1 MRKQLLLMLSLLL
14 YAVGMAAQQPDWG
27 YNPNAYPDE
36 HVIYVGLVDD
46 QGSAVQSFNENTYL
60 GAFID
65 GECRGLA
72 KVSQKSVSDTKTIY
86 YFALRVKGSDTDN
99 GKAISFRLSVP
110 GANTSYI
117 YNDLQPAADAVTY
130 TNKKT
135 TGTLSDLFPLKF
147 IQPLYY
153 AFTQETVSVK
163 VGEQLNL
170 LDYIT
175 FEPANA
181 NIPELNWNMYDESWR
196 ENVNIEGNKL
206 TAIKSTGK
214 YGAVGIFPKLW
225 DMKNTGD
232 HTSINVRVIQPATSI
247 ELRDEYKN
255 GITVNLGDTAALNT
269 VLRSGYTTSPA
280 DCNEELT
287 WKSSDETALLPMIGS
302 DIGKFNPVKAGT
314 YTMTLSGENASVD
327 LKVTVIKPVEY
338 INPVGTVKVIKMY
351 VGENLL
357 DILPSGYKVM
367 PEDAA
372 DRSVRYEVNQSY
384 SDQGVYEDGDGA
396 YKYTDIFGNLYFNE
410 GDEMIA
416 LKSGRVRVTIRSVQN
431 PQASCEYEVIVK
443 DGPTSIT
450 FKQEEMTFLLP
461 IKDTDKSD
469 ISEDIRNNIIMTPS
483 WPKYDENESYDKRS
497 TLLYIQFVKDVT
509 SDTEV
514 ITLDYDFTE
523 DKLSASIVN
532 AGRGSVGVIYLS
544 ERTVA
549 SEEGLKNEEVE
560 IMKKFSVVVMES
572 LKGFN
577 VDNYVEMVSTE
588 TRDFVLTPD
597 PVGAEVDPS
606 RVEVTITPNS
616 YLPEEWKSMVEIVP
630 TDESKLN
637 YTIIPHSVGRATIS
651 VKLDGVEVATSNV
664 LIGQRY
670 MQKAGWKWTSFY
682 AGGVRWNSPEY
693 ELGNVVEEIRS
704 EDALLHNDPEYGYF
718 GDLNSLGTGTC
729 YKIKVKEEEPGL
741 LDLRIMYTGAYEDM
755 QTHRQIVPMWNWLG
769 NPYQYDHDINSVFST
784 EDSNANN
791 FNVGDRIVSK
801 DDGFA
806 EYNGEKWTGTLI
818 TLHAGLGYMYFNAGS
833 ENVDMEYQ
841 RESLMPQGTP
851 VMNAPQ
857 HKQSVWT
864 YNSAPF
870 ADNMTIVADLGNDYS
885 AERFT
890 VGAFVGDECR
900 GEGEMIDGK
909 CFITVHADKGETI
922 SFKLH
927 DAVSGE
933 MRTIN
938 EQMPFA
944 KMAGS
949 LRAPQRLTVGG
960 IVTGITSADIAS
972 SGIAIVD
979 GQITVQG
986 MDVADII
993 VCNASGAVVSTG
1005 ETTVAG
1011 LPSGVYVV
1019 KVKTKDGKTVTKKLV
1034 K

>member
-1 MRKQLLLMLSLLL
+1 
-14 YAVGMAAQQPDWG
+14 MAAQQPDWG

-46 QGSAVQSFNENTYL
+46 QGSAVQSFNDNTYL
-60 GAFID
+60 GAFIE

-72 KVSQKSVSDTKTIY
+72 KVSRYSVSDTQTIY
-86 YFALRVKGSDTDN
+86 YFALRVKGTNTDN
-99 GKAISFRLSVP
+99 GKAISYRLSV
-110 GANTSYI
+110 GGNHSFVF
-117 YNDLQPAADAVTY
+117 NDLKPAANAVTY
-130 TNKKT
+130 TNNGT
-135 TGTLSDLFPLKF
+135 TGKLSALYQLTF
-147 IQPLYY
+147 IRPGYYSIVQP
-153 AFTQETVSVK
+153 EVRVK
-163 VGEQLNL
+163 VGAEFNL

-181 NIPELNWNMYDESWR
+181 NIPEMNWTMGQGEK
-196 ENVNIEGNKL
+196 ENEYASIKGNTFKAL
-206 TAIKSTGK
+206 KSTGK
-214 YGAVGIFPKLW
+214 YGSVSVSPNLW
-225 DMKNTGD
+225 GMKPTGQY
-232 HTSINVRVIQPATSI
+232 TKVSVRVIQPATSI

-269 VLRSGYTTSPA
+269 VLRSGYTTAPA

-287 WKSSDETALLPMIGS
+287 WKSSDETAILPMIGS
-302 DIGKFNPVKAGT
+302 DIGKFNPVKTGT
-314 YTMTLSGENASVD
+314 YTMTLSGETASVD

-338 INPVGTVKVIKMY
+338 INPVGYVKEIKMY
-351 VGENLL
+351 IGDNLL

-367 PEDAA
+367 PEDAT
-372 DRSVRYEVNQSY
+372 DRSVRYEVLPSYNQ
-384 SDQGVYEDGDGA
+384 DQEFKYNEILEDNGSEG
-396 YKYTDIFGNLYFNE
+396 IFARKPGRAR
-410 GDEMIA
+410 IA
-416 LKSGRVRVTIRSVQN
+416 IISNQN
-431 PQASCEYEVIVK
+431 PQASCTYEVIVK
-443 DGPTSIT
+443 DGPTNIT
-450 FKQEEMTFLLP
+450 FKQDEMTFLMP
-461 IKDTDKSD
+461 IKDTDKWD

-483 WPKYDENESYDKRS
+483 WPKYEEYESYDIAQSNLDISSLTDAVK
-497 TLLYIQFVKDVT
+497 LY
-509 SDTEV
+509 
-514 ITLDYDFTE
+514 YDFKK
-523 DKLSASIVN
+523 DSLSASVVK
-532 AGRGSVGVIYLS
+532 VGEGWIDISYSS
-544 ERTVA
+544 EHTIA
-549 SEEGLKNEEVE
+549 TEEGLRNDEYE
-560 IMKKFSVVVMES
+560 ISNHFHVTIMES
-572 LKGFN
+572 LKGFK
-577 VDNYVEMVSTE
+577 VDGYVEMVSTE

-606 RVEVTITPNS
+606 RVEVTITPDS
-616 YLPEEWKSMVEIVP
+616 YVSEEWKSIVEIVP
-630 TDESKLN
+630 TDENKLN
-637 YTIIPHSVGRATIS
+637 YTIRPHSVGRAIIS
-651 VKLDGVEVATSNV
+651 VKLDGVEVASSNV

-670 MQKAGWKWTSFY
+670 MQKAGWKWASLY
-682 AGGVRWNSPEY
+682 GGDVSWNSPEY

-718 GDLNSLGTGTC
+718 GDIYSLETGTC

-755 QTHRQIVPMWNWLG
+755 RTHRQIVPMWNWLG

-784 EDSNANN
+784 EDAYANK

-801 DDGFA
+801 DNGFA
-806 EYNGEKWTGTLI
+806 EYNGEKWTGTLT
-818 TLHAGLGYMYFNAGS
+818 TLHAGLGYMYFNAAS
-833 ENVDMEYQ
+833 DTIDMEYLH
-841 RESLMPQGTP
+841 EGSMPQGTP

-960 IVTGITSADIAS
+960 IVTGITAADIAS
-972 SGIAIVD
+972 SGIAVVD

-986 MDVADII
+986 MDVADVI

-1005 ETTVAG
+1005 ETTVTG

>member
-1 MRKQLLLMLSLLL
+1 MLSLLL

-36 HVIYVGLVDD
+36 HVIFVGLVDD
-46 QGSAVQSFNENTYL
+46 QGNAVQSFNDNTYL

-72 KVSQKSVSDTKTIY
+72 KVSRYSVSDTQTIY
-86 YFALRVKGSDTDN
+86 YFALRVKGTNTDN
-99 GKAISFRLSVP
+99 GKAISYRLSV
-110 GANTSYI
+110 GGNQSFVF
-117 YNDLQPAADAVTY
+117 NDLKPAANAVTY
-130 TNKKT
+130 TNNGT
-135 TGTLSDLFPLKF
+135 TGKLSALYQLTF
-147 IQPLYY
+147 IRPGYYSIVQP
-153 AFTQETVSVK
+153 EVSVK
-163 VGEQLNL
+163 VGAEFNL
-170 LDYIT
+170 LDHIT

-181 NIPELNWNMYDESWR
+181 NIPEMNWTMGQGEK
-196 ENVNIEGNKL
+196 ENEYASIKGNTFKAL
-206 TAIKSTGK
+206 KSTGK
-214 YGAVGIFPKLW
+214 YSWVSVSPNLLGMKPTGQYTAV
-225 DMKNTGD
+225 
-232 HTSINVRVIQPATSI
+232 SVRVIQPATSI

-269 VLRSGYTTSPA
+269 VLRSGYTTAPA

-287 WKSSDETALLPMIGS
+287 WKSSDETAILPMIGN
-302 DIGKFNPVKAGT
+302 DIGKFNPVKTGT

-338 INPVGTVKVIKMY
+338 INPVGRVKEIKMY
-351 VGENLL
+351 IGDNLL

-367 PEDAA
+367 PEDAT
-372 DRSVRYEVNQSY
+372 DRSVRYEVLPSYNQ
-384 SDQGVYEDGDGA
+384 DQEFKYNEILEDNGSEG
-396 YKYTDIFGNLYFNE
+396 IFARKPGRAR
-410 GDEMIA
+410 IA
-416 LKSGRVRVTIRSVQN
+416 IISNQN
-431 PQASCEYEVIVK
+431 PQASCTYEVIVK
-443 DGPTSIT
+443 DGPTNIT
-450 FKQEEMTFLLP
+450 FKQDEMTFLMP
-461 IKDTDKSD
+461 IKDTDKWD

-483 WPKYDENESYDKRS
+483 WPKYEEYESYDIAQS
-497 TLLYIQFVKDVT
+497 NLDISSLTDAVKL
-509 SDTEV
+509 S
-514 ITLDYDFTE
+514 YDFKK
-523 DKLSASIVN
+523 DSLSASVVK
-532 AGRGSVGVIYLS
+532 VGEGWIDISYSS
-544 ERTVA
+544 ERTIA
-549 SEEGLKNEEVE
+549 TEEGLQNDEYYISNHFHVT
-560 IMKKFSVVVMES
+560 ILES
-572 LKGFN
+572 LKGFK
-577 VDNYVEMVSTE
+577 VDGYVEMVSTE

-606 RVEVTITPNS
+606 RVEVTITPDTYVS
-616 YLPEEWKSMVEIVP
+616 EEWKSMVEIVP
-630 TDESKLN
+630 TDETMLN
-637 YTIIPHSVGRATIS
+637 YTIKPHSVGRATIS
-651 VKLDGVEVATSNV
+651 VKLDGVEVATSHV
-664 LIGQRY
+664 GIGQRY
-670 MQKAGWKWTSFY
+670 MQKAGWKWASLY
-682 AGGVRWNSPEY
+682 GGDVSWNSPEY

-718 GDLNSLGTGTC
+718 GDINRLESGTC

-755 QTHRQIVPMWNWLG
+755 RTHRQIVPMWNWLG

-784 EDSNANN
+784 EDTYANN

-801 DDGFA
+801 DNGFA
-806 EYNGEKWTGTLI
+806 EYNGEKWTGTLT

-833 ENVDMEYQ
+833 ENVDMEYL
-841 RESLMPQGTP
+841 REGSMPQGTP

-960 IVTGITSADIAS
+960 IVTGITAADIAS

-986 MDVADII
+986 MDVADVI

-1005 ETTVAG
+1005 ETTVTG

>member
-46 QGSAVQSFNENTYL
+46 KGSAVQSFNANTYL

-65 GECRGLA
+65 GECRGIA
-72 KVSQKSVSDTKTIY
+72 EVSQKSVSDTKTIY

-99 GKAISFRLSVP
+99 GKAISFRLSIP
-110 GANTSYI
+110 GTNMSYI
-117 YNDLQPAADAVTY
+117 YNDLKPAANAVTY

-135 TGTLSDLFPLKF
+135 TGTLSALYPLTF
-147 IQPLYY
+147 IQSWVCGY
-153 AFTQETVSVK
+153 TQTFVRVK
-163 VGEQLNL
+163 VGEEINL
-170 LDYIT
+170 LDYLKFT
-175 FEPANA
+175 PENA
-181 NIPELNWNMYDESWR
+181 NIPELIWGINRNHR
-196 ENVNIEGNKL
+196 EYVTITGNTLKAL
-206 TAIKSTGK
+206 KSTK
-214 YGAVGIFPKLW
+214 FVGAATVSAKLK
-225 DMKNTGD
+225 DFTFSSENQSLK
-232 HTSINVRVIQPATSI
+232 IAVFQPATSI
-247 ELRDEYKN
+247 ELLDEYKN
-255 GITVNLGDTAALNT
+255 GITVNLGDTSVLNT
-269 VLRSGYTTSPA
+269 VLHKCFNILPE
-280 DCNEELT
+280 DCNEKMW
-287 WKSSDETALLPMIGS
+287 WKSNDETAIRPMEGN
-302 DIGKFNPVKAGT
+302 DIGKFEPVKTGT
-314 YTMTLSGENASVD
+314 YTMTLGGEKASVD

-338 INPVGTVKVIKMY
+338 IEMVGSVKTIKMF

-357 DILPSGYKVM
+357 NILPSGYKVM
-367 PEDAA
+367 PEDAT
-372 DRSVRYEVNQSY
+372 DRSVHYEVNQSF

-396 YKYTDIFGNLYFNE
+396 YKYTDIFGDLYFNE

-416 LKSGRVRVTIRSVQN
+416 LKPGRVRVTINSTQN
-431 PQASCEYEVIVK
+431 SRAYCEYEVIVK
-443 DGPTSIT
+443 RGPTNIT
-450 FKQEEMTFLLP
+450 FKQEEMTFLMP
-461 IKDTDKSD
+461 RKDTDKWD

-483 WPKYDENESYDKRS
+483 WPKYEEYEEYDIAESDLDILSYTKAVN
-497 TLLYIQFVKDVT
+497 LYYNFEKD
-509 SDTEV
+509 S
-514 ITLDYDFTE
+514 
-523 DKLSASIVN
+523 LSASIDSIGG
-532 AGRGSVGVIYLS
+532 GRINVSYSS
-544 ERTVA
+544 ERTIA
-549 SEEGLKNEEVE
+549 TEEGLQNDEYR
-560 IMKKFSVVVMES
+560 ISNHFNITILES
-572 LKGFN
+572 LKGFK
-577 VDNYVEMVSTE
+577 VDEYVEMVSTE

-597 PVGAEVDPS
+597 PVDAEVDPS
-606 RVEVTITPNS
+606 RVEVTIVDAS
-616 YLPEEWKSMVEIVP
+616 VPEMWKSIVEIVP
-630 TDESKLN
+630 TDETMLN
-637 YTIIPHSVGRATIS
+637 YTIKPHSVGRATIS
-651 VKLDGVEVATSNV
+651 VKLDGVEVATSYV
-664 LIGQRY
+664 GIGQRY
-670 MQKAGWKWTSFY
+670 IQKAGWKWTSLY
-682 AGGVRWNSPEY
+682 SGGVSWNSPEY
-693 ELGNVVEEIRS
+693 ELGDVVEEIRS

-718 GDLNSLGTGTC
+718 GDLNRLESGTC

-741 LDLRIMYTGAYEDM
+741 LNLRIYPGGYEDM
-755 QTHRQIVPMWNWLG
+755 RPYRQIVPMWNWLG

-784 EDSNANN
+784 EDANANK

-801 DDGFA
+801 DNGFA
-806 EYNGEKWTGTLI
+806 EYNGEKWTGTLT
-818 TLHAGLGYMYFNAGS
+818 TLHAGLGYMYFNAAS
-833 ENVDMEYQ
+833 DTINMELKY
-841 RESLMPQGTP
+841 EWNMPQGTP

-960 IVTGITSADIAS
+960 IVTGITAADIAS
-972 SGIAIVD
+972 SGIAVVD

-986 MDVADII
+986 MDVADVI

-1005 ETTVAG
+1005 ETTVTG

>member
-1 MRKQLLLMLSLLL
+1 
-14 YAVGMAAQQPDWG
+14 MAAQQPDWG

-46 QGSAVQSFNENTYL
+46 QGSAVQSFNDNTYL
-60 GAFID
+60 GAFIE

-72 KVSQKSVSDTKTIY
+72 KVSRYSVSDTQTIY
-86 YFALRVKGSDTDN
+86 YFALRVKGTNTDN
-99 GKAISFRLSVP
+99 GKAISYRLSV
-110 GANTSYI
+110 GGNHSFVF
-117 YNDLQPAADAVTY
+117 NDLKPAANAVTY
-130 TNKKT
+130 TNNGT
-135 TGTLSDLFPLKF
+135 TGKLSALYQLTF
-147 IQPLYY
+147 IRPGYYSIVQP
-153 AFTQETVSVK
+153 EVIVK
-163 VGEQLNL
+163 VGAEFNL

-181 NIPELNWNMYDESWR
+181 NIPEMNWTMGQGEK
-196 ENVNIEGNKL
+196 ENEYASIKGNTFKAL
-206 TAIKSTGK
+206 KSTGK
-214 YGAVGIFPKLW
+214 YGSVSVSPNLW
-225 DMKNTGD
+225 GMKPTGQY
-232 HTSINVRVIQPATSI
+232 TKVSVRVIQPATSI

-269 VLRSGYTTSPA
+269 VLRSGYTTTPA

-287 WKSSDETALLPMIGS
+287 WKSNDETAIRPMTSES
-302 DIGKFNPVKAGT
+302 DLGKFEPVKTGT

-338 INPVGTVKVIKMY
+338 INPVGYVKEIKMY
-351 VGENLL
+351 IGDNLL
-357 DILPSGYKVM
+357 DILPAGYKVM
-367 PEDAA
+367 PEDAT
-372 DRSVRYEVNQSY
+372 DRSVRYEVLPIYNQ
-384 SDQGVYEDGDGA
+384 DQEFKYNEILEDNGSEG
-396 YKYTDIFGNLYFNE
+396 IFARKPGRAR
-410 GDEMIA
+410 IA
-416 LKSGRVRVTIRSVQN
+416 IISNQN
-431 PQASCEYEVIVK
+431 PQASCTYEVIVK
-443 DGPTSIT
+443 DGPTNIT
-450 FKQEEMTFLLP
+450 FKQDEMTFLMP
-461 IKDTDKSD
+461 IKDTDKWD

-483 WPKYDENESYDKRS
+483 WPKYEEYESYDIAQSNLDISSLTDAVK
-497 TLLYIQFVKDVT
+497 LY
-509 SDTEV
+509 
-514 ITLDYDFTE
+514 YDFKK
-523 DKLSASIVN
+523 DSLSASVVK
-532 AGRGSVGVIYLS
+532 VGEGWIDISYSS
-544 ERTVA
+544 ERTIA
-549 SEEGLKNEEVE
+549 TEEGLRNDEYE
-560 IMKKFSVVVMES
+560 ISNHFHVTIMES

-577 VDNYVEMVSTE
+577 VDGYVEMVSTE

-606 RVEVTITPNS
+606 RVEVTITPDS
-616 YLPEEWKSMVEIVP
+616 YVSEEWKSMVEIVP
-630 TDESKLN
+630 TDETMLN
-637 YTIIPHSVGRATIS
+637 YTIRPHSVGRAIIS
-651 VKLDGVEVATSNV
+651 VKLDGVEVATSHV
-664 LIGQRY
+664 GIGQRY
-670 MQKAGWKWTSFY
+670 MQKAGWKWASLY
-682 AGGVRWNSPEY
+682 GGGVRWNSPEY

-718 GDLNSLGTGTC
+718 GDIYSLETGTC

-755 QTHRQIVPMWNWLG
+755 RTHRKIVPMWNWLG

-784 EDSNANN
+784 EDTYANN

-801 DDGFA
+801 DNGFA
-806 EYNGEKWTGTLI
+806 EYNGEKWTGTLT
-818 TLHAGLGYMYFNAGS
+818 TLHAGLGYMYFNAAS
-833 ENVDMEYQ
+833 DTIDMEYL
-841 RESLMPQGTP
+841 REGSMPQGTP

-960 IVTGITSADIAS
+960 IVTGITAADIAS
-972 SGIAIVD
+972 SGIAVVD

-986 MDVADII
+986 MDVADVI

>member
-1 MRKQLLLMLSLLL
+1 
-14 YAVGMAAQQPDWG
+14 MAAQQPDWG

-36 HVIYVGLVDD
+36 HVIYVGLTE
-46 QGSAVQSFNENTYL
+46 GSLDNCGQKELPENTYL

-72 KVSQKSVSDTKTIY
+72 KVQKKSLSVALTIN
-86 YFALRVKGSDTDN
+86 YFPLRVKGDTNDE
-99 GKAISFRLSVP
+99 GKAISFRLLYP
-110 GANTSYI
+110 GGQLSYV
-117 YNDLQPAADAVTY
+117 YDLQPAADAVTY

-135 TGTLSDLFPLKF
+135 TGTLSALFPLKF

-153 AFTQETVSVK
+153 SFTQETVSVK
-163 VGEQLNL
+163 VGEQINL

-181 NIPELNWNMYDESWR
+181 NIPELNWNMYEES

-214 YGAVGIFPKLW
+214 YGSVGVFPKLW
-225 DMKNTGD
+225 DMKNTGQYSD
-232 HTSINVRVIQPATSI
+232 INIRVIQPATSI

-269 VLRSGYTTSPA
+269 VLRSGYTTAPA

-287 WKSSDETALLPMIGS
+287 WKSSDETAILPMEGN
-302 DIGKFNPVKAGT
+302 DIGKFNPVKTGT

-338 INPVGTVKVIKMY
+338 INPVGRVKEIKMY
-351 VGENLL
+351 IGNNLL

-367 PEDAA
+367 PEDAT
-372 DRSVRYEVNQSY
+372 DRSVRYEVLPSYNQ
-384 SDQGVYEDGDGA
+384 DQEFKYNEILEDNGSEG
-396 YKYTDIFGNLYFNE
+396 IFARKPGRAR
-410 GDEMIA
+410 IA
-416 LKSGRVRVTIRSVQN
+416 IISNQN
-431 PQASCEYEVIVK
+431 PQATCTYEVIVK
-443 DGPTSIT
+443 DGPTNIT
-450 FKQEEMTFLLP
+450 FKQEEMTFLMP
-461 IKDTDKSD
+461 IKDTDKWD

-483 WPKYDENESYDKRS
+483 WPKYEEYESYDIAQSNLDISSLTDAVK
-497 TLLYIQFVKDVT
+497 LY
-509 SDTEV
+509 
-514 ITLDYDFTE
+514 YDFKK
-523 DKLSASIVN
+523 DSLSASVVK
-532 AGRGSVGVIYLS
+532 VGEGWIDISYSS
-544 ERTVA
+544 ERTIA
-549 SEEGLKNEEVE
+549 TEEGLRNDEYE
-560 IMKKFSVVVMES
+560 ISNHFHVTIMES
-572 LKGFN
+572 LKGFK
-577 VDNYVEMVSTE
+577 VDEYVEMVSTE

-606 RVEVTITPNS
+606 RVEVTITPDS
-616 YLPEEWKSMVEIVP
+616 YVPEEWKSIVEIVP
-630 TDESKLN
+630 TDDTMLN
-637 YTIIPHSVGRATIS
+637 YTILPHGVGRATIS
-651 VKLDGVEVATSNV
+651 VKLDGVEVASSNV

-670 MQKAGWKWTSFY
+670 MQKAGWKWASLY
-682 AGGVRWNSPEY
+682 SGDVSWNSPEY

-718 GDLNSLGTGTC
+718 GDINRLESGTC

-755 QTHRQIVPMWNWLG
+755 RTHRQIVPMWNWLG

-784 EDSNANN
+784 EDAYANN

-801 DDGFA
+801 DNGFA
-806 EYNGEKWTGTLI
+806 EYNGEKWTGTLT

-960 IVTGITSADIAS
+960 IVTGITAADIAS

-986 MDVADII
+986 MDVADVI

-1005 ETTVAG
+1005 ETTVTG

>member
-1 MRKQLLLMLSLLL
+1 MLSLLL

-46 QGSAVQSFNENTYL
+46 QGSAVQSFNDNTYL
-60 GAFID
+60 GAFIE

-72 KVSQKSVSDTKTIY
+72 KVSRYSVSDTQTIY
-86 YFALRVKGSDTDN
+86 YFALRVKGTNTDN
-99 GKAISFRLSVP
+99 GKAISYRLSV
-110 GANTSYI
+110 GGNHSFVF
-117 YNDLQPAADAVTY
+117 NDLKPAANAVTY
-130 TNKKT
+130 TNNGT
-135 TGTLSDLFPLKF
+135 TGKLSALYQLTF
-147 IQPLYY
+147 IRPGYYSIVQP
-153 AFTQETVSVK
+153 EVSVK
-163 VGEQLNL
+163 VGAEFNL
-170 LDYIT
+170 LDHIT

-181 NIPELNWNMYDESWR
+181 NIPEMNWTMGQGEK
-196 ENVNIEGNKL
+196 ENEYASIKGNTFKAL
-206 TAIKSTGK
+206 KSTGK
-214 YGAVGIFPKLW
+214 YGSVSVSPNLW
-225 DMKNTGD
+225 GMKPTGQYREVR
-232 HTSINVRVIQPATSI
+232 VRVIQSATSI

-287 WKSSDETALLPMIGS
+287 WKSNDETAILPMIGS
-302 DIGKFNPVKAGT
+302 DIGKFNPVKPGT

-327 LKVTVIKPVEY
+327 LKVTVVKPVES
-338 INPVGTVKVIKMY
+338 IIPVGSVKTIKMF

-357 DILPSGYKVM
+357 NILPAGYKVM
-367 PEDAA
+367 PEDAS
-372 DRSVRYEVNQSY
+372 DRSVGYEVNQSF

-396 YKYTDIFGNLYFNE
+396 YKYTDIFGDIHFNE
-410 GDEMIA
+410 GAEMVA
-416 LKSGRVRVTIRSVQN
+416 LKPGRVRVVIRSVQN
-431 PQASCEYEVIVK
+431 PQMGCEYEVIVK
-443 DGPTSIT
+443 RGPTSIT
-450 FKQEEMTFLLP
+450 SKQDEMTFMMP
-461 IKDTDKSD
+461 RKDTDKWD
-469 ISEDIRNNIIMTPS
+469 ISEDIRNNIIMNPS
-483 WPKYDENESYDKRS
+483 WPKYEENEEYDVYNTDLQISSPDKAIKLNYTFS
-497 TLLYIQFVKDVT
+497 T
-509 SDTEV
+509 
-514 ITLDYDFTE
+514 
-523 DKLSASIVN
+523 DKLEASIVEAGN
-532 AGRGSVGVIYLS
+532 ATIDISYTT
-544 ERTVA
+544 EHTVA
-549 SEEGLKNEEVE
+549 TEEGLKNDHLLLEKHFLVT
-560 IMKKFSVVVMES
+560 ILES
-572 LKGFN
+572 LKGFK
-577 VDNYVEMVSTE
+577 VEEYVSMASTE

-597 PVGAEVDPS
+597 PADAEVDPS
-606 RVEVTITPNS
+606 RVEVTIKDANV
-616 YLPEEWKSMVEIVP
+616 PEMWKSIVEIVP
-630 TDESKLN
+630 TDETMLN
-637 YTIIPHSVGRATIS
+637 YTIKPHSVGTATIS
-651 VKLDGVEVATSNV
+651 VKLDGEEVATSFV
-664 LIGQRY
+664 SIGQRY

-682 AGGVRWNSPEY
+682 GGRVGWNSPEI

-718 GDLNSLGTGTC
+718 GDLNSLDTGTC

-755 QTHRQIVPMWNWLG
+755 RTYRQIVPMWNWLG
-769 NPYQYDHDINSVFST
+769 NPYQYDHDINSVFVK
-784 EDSNANN
+784 EENRNV

-806 EYNGEKWTGTLI
+806 EYNGEKWTGTLT
-818 TLHAGLGYMYFNAGS
+818 TLRAGLGYMYFNAGS
-833 ENVDMEYQ
+833 ENVDMELEHEYY
-841 RESLMPQGTP
+841 MPQGTP
-851 VMNAPQ
+851 VMNVPQ

-960 IVTGITSADIAS
+960 IVTGITAADIAS
-972 SGIAIVD
+972 SGIAVVD

-986 MDVADII
+986 MDVADVI

-1005 ETTVAG
+1005 ETTVTG

>member
-1 MRKQLLLMLSLLL
+1 MLSLLL

-46 QGSAVQSFNENTYL
+46 QGSAVQSFNDNTYL

-72 KVSQKSVSDTKTIY
+72 KVSRYSVSDTQTIY
-86 YFALRVKGSDTDN
+86 YFALRVKGTNTDN
-99 GKAISFRLSVP
+99 GKAISYRLSV
-110 GANTSYI
+110 GGNHSFVF
-117 YNDLQPAADAVTY
+117 NDLKPAANAVTY
-130 TNKKT
+130 TNNGT
-135 TGTLSDLFPLKF
+135 TGKLSALYQLTF
-147 IQPLYY
+147 IRPGYYSIVQP
-153 AFTQETVSVK
+153 EVRVK
-163 VGEQLNL
+163 VGAEFNL

-181 NIPELNWNMYDESWR
+181 NIPEMNWTMGQGEK
-196 ENVNIEGNKL
+196 ENEYASIKGNTFKAL
-206 TAIKSTGK
+206 KSTGK
-214 YGAVGIFPKLW
+214 YGSVSVSPNLW
-225 DMKNTGD
+225 GMKPTGQY
-232 HTSINVRVIQPATSI
+232 TKVSVRVIQPATSI

-269 VLRSGYTTSPA
+269 VLRSGYTTAPA

-287 WKSSDETALLPMIGS
+287 WKSSDETAIRPMTSES
-302 DIGKFNPVKAGT
+302 DLGKFEPVKTGT

-338 INPVGTVKVIKMY
+338 IEMVGSVKTIKMF

-357 DILPSGYKVM
+357 NILPAGYKVM
-367 PEDAA
+367 PEDAT
-372 DRSVRYEVNQSY
+372 DRSVHYEVNQSF

-396 YKYTDIFGNLYFNE
+396 YKYTDIFGDLYFNE

-416 LKSGRVRVTIRSVQN
+416 LKPGRVRVTINSTQN
-431 PQASCEYEVIVK
+431 SRAYCEYEVIVK
-443 DGPTSIT
+443 RGPTNIT
-450 FKQEEMTFLLP
+450 FKQEEMTFLMP
-461 IKDTDKSD
+461 RKDTDKWD

-483 WPKYDENESYDKRS
+483 WPKYDEYEEYDIAQSDLDIRSYTKAVK
-497 TLLYIQFVKDVT
+497 LYYNF
-509 SDTEV
+509 E
-514 ITLDYDFTE
+514 E
-523 DKLSASIVN
+523 DSLSASIDSIGQ
-532 AGRGSVGVIYLS
+532 GRIDVSYSS
-544 ERTVA
+544 ERTIA
-549 SEEGLKNEEVE
+549 TEEGLQNDEYR
-560 IMKKFSVVVMES
+560 ISNHFNITILES

-577 VDNYVEMVSTE
+577 VDGYVEMVSTE

-597 PVGAEVDPS
+597 PVDAEVDPS
-606 RVEVTITPNS
+606 RVEVTITPDS
-616 YLPEEWKSMVEIVP
+616 YVSEEWKSIVEIVP
-630 TDESKLN
+630 TDETMLN
-637 YTIIPHSVGRATIS
+637 YTIRPHSVGRATIS
-651 VKLDGVEVATSNV
+651 VKLDGVEVASSYV
-664 LIGQRY
+664 DIGQRY
-670 MQKAGWKWTSFY
+670 MQKAGWKWASLY
-682 AGGVRWNSPEY
+682 GGGVRWNSPEY

-718 GDLNSLGTGTC
+718 GDIYSLETGTC

-741 LDLRIMYTGAYEDM
+741 LNLRIYPGGYEDM
-755 QTHRQIVPMWNWLG
+755 RPYRQIVPMWNWLG

-784 EDSNANN
+784 EDANANK

-801 DDGFA
+801 DNGFA
-806 EYNGEKWTGTLI
+806 EYNGEKWTGTLT
-818 TLHAGLGYMYFNAGS
+818 TLHAGLGYMYFNAAS
-833 ENVDMEYQ
+833 DTINMELKY
-841 RESLMPQGTP
+841 EWNMPQGTP

-960 IVTGITSADIAS
+960 IVTGITAADIAS
-972 SGIAIVD
+972 SGIAVVD

-986 MDVADII
+986 MDVADVI

-1005 ETTVAG
+1005 ETTVTG

>member
-1 MRKQLLLMLSLLL
+1 
-14 YAVGMAAQQPDWG
+14 MAAQQPDWG

-46 QGSAVQSFNENTYL
+46 QGSAVQSFNDNTYL

-72 KVSQKSVSDTKTIY
+72 KVSRYSVSDTQTIY
-86 YFALRVKGSDTDN
+86 YFALRVKGTNTDN
-99 GKAISFRLSVP
+99 GKAISYRLSV
-110 GANTSYI
+110 GGNHSFVF
-117 YNDLQPAADAVTY
+117 NDLKPAANAVTY
-130 TNKKT
+130 TNNGT
-135 TGTLSDLFPLKF
+135 TGKLSALYQLTF
-147 IQPLYY
+147 IRPGYYSIVQP
-153 AFTQETVSVK
+153 EVRVK
-163 VGEQLNL
+163 VGAEFNL

-181 NIPELNWNMYDESWR
+181 NIPEMNWTMGQGEK
-196 ENVNIEGNKL
+196 ENEYASIKGNTFKAL
-206 TAIKSTGK
+206 KSTGK
-214 YGAVGIFPKLW
+214 YGSVSVSPNLW
-225 DMKNTGD
+225 GMKPTGQY
-232 HTSINVRVIQPATSI
+232 TKVSVRVIQPATSI

-269 VLRSGYTTSPA
+269 VLRSGYTTAPA

-287 WKSSDETALLPMIGS
+287 WKSSDETAIRPMTSES
-302 DIGKFNPVKAGT
+302 DLGKFEPVKTGT

-338 INPVGTVKVIKMY
+338 IEMVGSVKTIKMF

-357 DILPSGYKVM
+357 NILPAGYKVM
-367 PEDAA
+367 PEDAT
-372 DRSVRYEVNQSY
+372 DRSVKYEVNQSF
-384 SDQGVYEDGDGA
+384 SDQGVYKDGDGA
-396 YKYTDIFGNLYFNE
+396 YKYTDIFGDLYFNE

-416 LKSGRVRVTIRSVQN
+416 LKPGRVRVTIRSVQN

-443 DGPTSIT
+443 RGPTNIT
-450 FKQEEMTFLLP
+450 FKQEEMTFLMP
-461 IKDTDKSD
+461 RKDTDKWD

-483 WPKYDENESYDKRS
+483 WPKYEEYEEYDIAQSDLDIRSYTKAVK
-497 TLLYIQFVKDVT
+497 LYYNF
-509 SDTEV
+509 E
-514 ITLDYDFTE
+514 E
-523 DKLSASIVN
+523 DSLSALIDSIGQGWIDV
-532 AGRGSVGVIYLS
+532 SYSS
-544 ERTVA
+544 ERTIA
-549 SEEGLKNEEVE
+549 TEEGLQNDEYR
-560 IMKKFSVVVMES
+560 ISNHFNITILES
-572 LKGFN
+572 LKGFK
-577 VDNYVEMVSTE
+577 VDGYVEMVSTE

-597 PVGAEVDPS
+597 PVDAEVDPS
-606 RVEVTITPNS
+606 RVEVTITSDS
-616 YLPEEWKSMVEIVP
+616 YVPEEWKSIVEIVP
-630 TDESKLN
+630 TDETMLN
-637 YTIIPHSVGRATIS
+637 YTIRPHSVGRATIS
-651 VKLDGVEVATSNV
+651 VKLDGVEVATSHV
-664 LIGQRY
+664 GIGQRY
-670 MQKAGWKWTSFY
+670 MQKAGWKWASLY
-682 AGGVRWNSPEY
+682 GGSVRWNSPEY

-718 GDLNSLGTGTC
+718 GDLNWLDTGEC

-784 EDSNANN
+784 EDTYANK

-806 EYNGEKWTGTLI
+806 EYNGEKWTGTLT
-818 TLHAGLGYMYFNAGS
+818 TLHAGLGYMYFNAGT

-960 IVTGITSADIAS
+960 IVTGITAADIAS
-972 SGIAIVD
+972 SGIAVVD
-979 GQITVQG
+979 GQITVHG
-986 MDVADII
+986 MDVADVI

-1005 ETTVAG
+1005 ETTITG

>member
-1 MRKQLLLMLSLLL
+1 
-14 YAVGMAAQQPDWG
+14 MAAQQPDWG

-36 HVIYVGLVDD
+36 HVIFVGLVDD
-46 QGSAVQSFNENTYL
+46 KGSAVQSFNDNTYL
-60 GAFID
+60 GAFIE

-72 KVSQKSVSDTKTIY
+72 KVSRYSVSDTQTIY
-86 YFALRVKGSDTDN
+86 YFALRVKGTNTDN
-99 GKAISFRLSVP
+99 GKAISYRLSIGGNQSFVF
-110 GANTSYI
+110 
-117 YNDLQPAADAVTY
+117 NDLKPAANAVTY
-130 TNKKT
+130 TNNGT
-135 TGTLSDLFPLKF
+135 TGKLSALYQLTF
-147 IQPLYY
+147 IRPGYYSIVQP
-153 AFTQETVSVK
+153 EVSVK
-163 VGEQLNL
+163 VGAEFNL
-170 LDYIT
+170 LDHIT

-181 NIPELNWNMYDESWR
+181 NIPEMNWTMGQGEK
-196 ENVNIEGNKL
+196 ENEYASIKGTFKAL
-206 TAIKSTGK
+206 KSTGK
-214 YGAVGIFPKLW
+214 YSWVNVSPNLW
-225 DMKNTGD
+225 GMKPTGQY
-232 HTSINVRVIQPATSI
+232 TEVSVRVIQPATSI

-255 GITVNLGDTAALNT
+255 GITVNLGDTATLNT
-269 VLRSGYTTSPA
+269 VLRSGYTTAPA

-287 WKSSDETALLPMIGS
+287 WKSSDETAIRPMEGN
-302 DIGKFNPVKAGT
+302 DIGKFNPVKTGT

-338 INPVGTVKVIKMY
+338 INPVGRVKEIKMY
-351 VGENLL
+351 IGNNLL

-367 PEDAA
+367 PEDAT
-372 DRSVRYEVNQSY
+372 DRSVRYEVLPSYNQ
-384 SDQGVYEDGDGA
+384 DQEFKYNEILEDNGSEG
-396 YKYTDIFGNLYFNE
+396 IFARKPGRAR
-410 GDEMIA
+410 IA
-416 LKSGRVRVTIRSVQN
+416 IISNQN
-431 PQASCEYEVIVK
+431 PQATCTYEVIVK
-443 DGPTSIT
+443 DGPTNIT
-450 FKQEEMTFLLP
+450 FKQEEMTFLMP
-461 IKDTDKSD
+461 IKDTDKWD

-483 WPKYDENESYDKRS
+483 WPKYEEYESYDIAQSNLDISSLTDAVK
-497 TLLYIQFVKDVT
+497 LY
-509 SDTEV
+509 
-514 ITLDYDFTE
+514 YDFKK
-523 DKLSASIVN
+523 DSLSASVVK
-532 AGRGSVGVIYLS
+532 VGEGWIDISYSS
-544 ERTVA
+544 ERTIA
-549 SEEGLKNEEVE
+549 TEEGLRNDEYE
-560 IMKKFSVVVMES
+560 ISNHFHVTIMES
-572 LKGFN
+572 LKGFK
-577 VDNYVEMVSTE
+577 VDEYVEMVSTE

-606 RVEVTITPNS
+606 RVEVTITPDS
-616 YLPEEWKSMVEIVP
+616 YVPEEWKSIVEIVP
-630 TDESKLN
+630 TDDTMLN
-637 YTIIPHSVGRATIS
+637 YTILPHGVGRATIS
-651 VKLDGVEVATSNV
+651 VKLDGVEVASSNV

-670 MQKAGWKWTSFY
+670 MQKAGWKWASLY
-682 AGGVRWNSPEY
+682 SGDVSWNSPEY

-718 GDLNSLGTGTC
+718 GDINRLESGTC

-755 QTHRQIVPMWNWLG
+755 RTHRQIVPMWNWLG

-784 EDSNANN
+784 EDAYANN

-801 DDGFA
+801 DNGFA
-806 EYNGEKWTGTLI
+806 EYNGEKWTGTLT

-960 IVTGITSADIAS
+960 IVTGITAADIAS

-986 MDVADII
+986 MDVADVI

-1005 ETTVAG
+1005 ETTVTG

>member
-1 MRKQLLLMLSLLL
+1 MLSLLL

-36 HVIYVGLVDD
+36 HVIYVGLTE
-46 QGSAVQSFNENTYL
+46 GSLDNCGQKELPENTYL

-72 KVSQKSVSDTKTIY
+72 KVQKKSLSVALTIN
-86 YFALRVKGSDTDN
+86 YFPLRVKGDTNDE
-99 GKAISFRLSVP
+99 GKAISFRLLYP
-110 GANTSYI
+110 GGQLSYV
-117 YNDLQPAADAVTY
+117 YDLQPAADAVTY

-153 AFTQETVSVK
+153 GFTQETVSVK
-163 VGEQLNL
+163 VGEQINL

-181 NIPELNWNMYDESWR
+181 NIPELNWNMYEES
-196 ENVNIEGNKL
+196 ENVIIEGNKL

-214 YGAVGIFPKLW
+214 YGSVGVFPKLW
-225 DMKNTGD
+225 DMKNTGQYSD
-232 HTSINVRVIQPATSI
+232 INIRVIQPATSI

-269 VLRSGYTTSPA
+269 VLRSGYTTAPA

-287 WKSSDETALLPMIGS
+287 WKSNDETAISPMEGN
-302 DIGKFNPVKAGT
+302 DIGKFEPVKTGT

-338 INPVGTVKVIKMY
+338 IEMVGSVKTIKMF

-357 DILPSGYKVM
+357 NILPSGYKVM
-367 PEDAA
+367 PEDAT
-372 DRSVRYEVNQSY
+372 DRSVHYEVNQSF

-396 YKYTDIFGNLYFNE
+396 YKYTDIFGDLYFNE

-416 LKSGRVRVTIRSVQN
+416 LKPGRVRVTINSTQN
-431 PQASCEYEVIVK
+431 SRAYCEYEVIVK
-443 DGPTSIT
+443 RGPTNIT
-450 FKQEEMTFLLP
+450 FKQEEMTFLMP
-461 IKDTDKSD
+461 RKDTDKWD

-483 WPKYDENESYDKRS
+483 WPKYEEYEEYDIAQSDLDILSFTKAVN
-497 TLLYIQFVKDVT
+497 LYYNFEKD
-509 SDTEV
+509 S
-514 ITLDYDFTE
+514 
-523 DKLSASIVN
+523 LSASIDSIGQGWIDV
-532 AGRGSVGVIYLS
+532 SYSS
-544 ERTVA
+544 ERTIA
-549 SEEGLKNEEVE
+549 TEEGLQNDEYR
-560 IMKKFSVVVMES
+560 ISNHFNITILES
-572 LKGFN
+572 LKGFK
-577 VDNYVEMVSTE
+577 VDGYVEMVSTE

-597 PVGAEVDPS
+597 PVDAEVDPS
-606 RVEVTITPNS
+606 RVEVTITP
-616 YLPEEWKSMVEIVP
+616 YTDVPEEWKSIVEIVP
-630 TDESKLN
+630 TDETMLN
-637 YTIIPHSVGRATIS
+637 YTIKPHSVGRATIS
-651 VKLDGVEVATSNV
+651 VKLDGVEVATSHV
-664 LIGQRY
+664 GIGQRY
-670 MQKAGWKWTSFY
+670 MQKAGWKWTSLY
-682 AGGVRWNSPEY
+682 SGSVSWNSPEY

-718 GDLNSLGTGTC
+718 GDIYSLEPGEC

-741 LDLRIMYTGAYEDM
+741 LNLRIYPGGYEDM
-755 QTHRQIVPMWNWLG
+755 RPYRQIVPMWNWLG

-784 EDSNANN
+784 EDANANK

-801 DDGFA
+801 DNGFA
-806 EYNGEKWTGTLI
+806 EYNGEKWTGTLT
-818 TLHAGLGYMYFNAGS
+818 TLHAGLGYMYFNAAS
-833 ENVDMEYQ
+833 DTINMELKY
-841 RESLMPQGTP
+841 EWNMPQGTP

-857 HKQSVWT
+857 RKQTIWT

-960 IVTGITSADIAS
+960 IVTGITAADIAS
-972 SGIAIVD
+972 SSIAVVD

-986 MDVADII
+986 MDVADVI

>member
-1 MRKQLLLMLSLLL
+1 MLSLLL

-36 HVIYVGLVDD
+36 HVIYVGLTE
-46 QGSAVQSFNENTYL
+46 GSLDNCGQKELPENTYL

-72 KVSQKSVSDTKTIY
+72 KVQKKSLSVALTIN
-86 YFALRVKGSDTDN
+86 YFPLRVKGDTNDE
-99 GKAISFRLSVP
+99 GKAISFRLLYP
-110 GANTSYI
+110 GGQLSYV
-117 YNDLQPAADAVTY
+117 YDLQPAADAVTY

-153 AFTQETVSVK
+153 GFTQETVSVK
-163 VGEQLNL
+163 VGEQINL

-181 NIPELNWNMYDESWR
+181 NIPELNWNMYEES

-214 YGAVGIFPKLW
+214 YGSVGVFPKLW
-225 DMKNTGD
+225 DMKNTGQYSD
-232 HTSINVRVIQPATSI
+232 INIRVIQPATSI

-269 VLRSGYTTSPA
+269 VLRSGYTTAPA

-287 WKSSDETALLPMIGS
+287 WKSSDETAILPMEGN
-302 DIGKFNPVKAGT
+302 DIGKFNPVKTGT

-338 INPVGTVKVIKMY
+338 INPVGRVKEIKMY
-351 VGENLL
+351 IGDNLL
-357 DILPSGYKVM
+357 SILPSGYKVM
-367 PEDAA
+367 PEDAT
-372 DRSVRYEVNQSY
+372 DRSVRYEVLPSYNQ
-384 SDQGVYEDGDGA
+384 DQEFKYNEILEDKGSEG
-396 YKYTDIFGNLYFNE
+396 IFARKPGRAR
-410 GDEMIA
+410 IA
-416 LKSGRVRVTIRSVQN
+416 IISNQN
-431 PQASCEYEVIVK
+431 PQATCTYEVIVK
-443 DGPTSIT
+443 DGPTNIT
-450 FKQEEMTFLLP
+450 FKQEEMTFLMP
-461 IKDTDKSD
+461 IKDTDKWD

-483 WPKYDENESYDKRS
+483 WPKYEEYESYDIAQS
-497 TLLYIQFVKDVT
+497 NLDISSLTDAVKL
-509 SDTEV
+509 S
-514 ITLDYDFTE
+514 YDFKK
-523 DKLSASIVN
+523 DIISASVVK
-532 AGRGSVGVIYLS
+532 VGEGWIDISYSS
-544 ERTVA
+544 ERTIA
-549 SEEGLKNEEVE
+549 TEEGLQNDEYYISNHFHVT
-560 IMKKFSVVVMES
+560 ILES

-577 VDNYVEMVSTE
+577 VDGYVEMVSTE

-606 RVEVTITPNS
+606 RVEVTITPDS
-616 YLPEEWKSMVEIVP
+616 YVSEEWKSMVEIVP
-630 TDESKLN
+630 TDETMLN
-637 YTIIPHSVGRATIS
+637 YTIRPHSVGRAIIS
-651 VKLDGVEVATSNV
+651 VKLDGEEVASSNV

-670 MQKAGWKWTSFY
+670 MQKAGWKWASLY
-682 AGGVRWNSPEY
+682 GGDVSWNSPEY

-718 GDLNSLGTGTC
+718 GDINRLESGTC

-755 QTHRQIVPMWNWLG
+755 RTHRQIVPMWNWLG

-784 EDSNANN
+784 EDAYANK

-801 DDGFA
+801 DNGFA
-806 EYNGEKWTGTLI
+806 EYNGEKWTGTLT

-833 ENVDMEYQ
+833 ENVDMEYLH
-841 RESLMPQGTP
+841 EGSMPQGTP

-890 VGAFVGDECR
+890 VGAFVGDEGR

-960 IVTGITSADIAS
+960 IVTGITAADIAS
-972 SGIAIVD
+972 SGIAVVD

-986 MDVADII
+986 MDVADVI

-1005 ETTVAG
+1005 ETTVTG

>member
-1 MRKQLLLMLSLLL
+1 MLSLLL

-36 HVIYVGLVDD
+36 HVIYVGLTE
-46 QGSAVQSFNENTYL
+46 GSLDNCGQKELPENTYL

-72 KVSQKSVSDTKTIY
+72 KVQKKSLSVALTIN
-86 YFALRVKGSDTDN
+86 YFPLRVKGDTNDE
-99 GKAISFRLSVP
+99 GKAISFRLLYP
-110 GANTSYI
+110 GGQLSYV
-117 YNDLQPAADAVTY
+117 YDLQPAADAVTY

-153 AFTQETVSVK
+153 GFTQETVSVK
-163 VGEQLNL
+163 VGEQINL

-181 NIPELNWNMYDESWR
+181 NIPELNWNMYEES
-196 ENVNIEGNKL
+196 ENVIIEGNKL

-214 YGAVGIFPKLW
+214 YGSVGVFPKLW
-225 DMKNTGD
+225 DMKNTGQYSD
-232 HTSINVRVIQPATSI
+232 INIRVIQPATSI

-287 WKSSDETALLPMIGS
+287 WKSSDETAIRPMTSES
-302 DIGKFNPVKAGT
+302 DLGKFNPVKTGT

-338 INPVGTVKVIKMY
+338 ITPVGRVKEIKMY
-351 VGENLL
+351 IGDNLL
-357 DILPSGYKVM
+357 SILPSGYKVM
-367 PEDAA
+367 PEDAT
-372 DRSVRYEVNQSY
+372 DRSVHYEVLPSYNQ
-384 SDQGVYEDGDGA
+384 DQEFKYNEILEDKGSEG
-396 YKYTDIFGNLYFNE
+396 IFARKPGRAR
-410 GDEMIA
+410 IA
-416 LKSGRVRVTIRSVQN
+416 IISNQN
-431 PQASCEYEVIVK
+431 PQATCTYEVIVK
-443 DGPTSIT
+443 DGPTNIT
-450 FKQEEMTFLLP
+450 FKQEEMTFLMP
-461 IKDTDKSD
+461 IKDTDKWD

-483 WPKYDENESYDKRS
+483 WPKYEEYESYDIAQSNLDISSLTDAVK
-497 TLLYIQFVKDVT
+497 LY
-509 SDTEV
+509 
-514 ITLDYDFTE
+514 YDFKK
-523 DKLSASIVN
+523 DSLSASVVK
-532 AGRGSVGVIYLS
+532 VGEGWIDISYSS
-544 ERTVA
+544 ERTIA
-549 SEEGLKNEEVE
+549 TEEGLQNDEYR
-560 IMKKFSVVVMES
+560 ISNHFNITILES
-572 LKGFN
+572 LKGFK
-577 VDNYVEMVSTE
+577 VDEYVEMVSTE

-597 PVGAEVDPS
+597 PVDAEVDPS
-606 RVEVTITPNS
+606 RVEVTITPDS
-616 YLPEEWKSMVEIVP
+616 YVSEEWKSMVEIVP
-630 TDESKLN
+630 TDETMLN
-637 YTIIPHSVGRATIS
+637 YTIRPHSVGRATIS
-651 VKLDGVEVATSNV
+651 VKLDGVEVATSYV
-664 LIGQRY
+664 SIGQRY
-670 MQKAGWKWTSFY
+670 MQKAGWKWTSLY
-682 AGGVRWNSPEY
+682 SGGVSWNSPEY

-718 GDLNSLGTGTC
+718 GDLNRLEPGTC

-741 LDLRIMYTGAYEDM
+741 LNLRIYPGGYEDM
-755 QTHRQIVPMWNWLG
+755 RPYRQIVPMWNWLG

-784 EDSNANN
+784 EDANANK

-801 DDGFA
+801 DNGFA
-806 EYNGEKWTGTLI
+806 EYNGEKWTGTLT
-818 TLHAGLGYMYFNAGS
+818 TLHAGLGYMYFNAAS
-833 ENVDMEYQ
+833 DTINMELKY
-841 RESLMPQGTP
+841 EWNMPQGTP

-960 IVTGITSADIAS
+960 IVTGITAADIAS
-972 SGIAIVD
+972 SGIAVVD

-986 MDVADII
+986 MDVADVI

>member
-1 MRKQLLLMLSLLL
+1 
-14 YAVGMAAQQPDWG
+14 MAAQQPDWG

-36 HVIYVGLVDD
+36 HVIFVGLTE
-46 QGSAVQSFNENTYL
+46 GSLDNCGQKELPENTYL

-72 KVSQKSVSDTKTIY
+72 KVQKKSLSVALTIN
-86 YFALRVKGSDTDN
+86 YFPLRVKGDTNDE
-99 GKAISFRLSVP
+99 GKAISFRLLYP
-110 GANTSYI
+110 GGQLSYV
-117 YNDLQPAADAVTY
+117 YDLQPAADAVTY

-135 TGTLSDLFPLKF
+135 TGTLSALFPLKF

-153 AFTQETVSVK
+153 SFTQETVSVK
-163 VGEQLNL
+163 VGEQINL

-181 NIPELNWNMYDESWR
+181 NIPELNWNMYEES

-214 YGAVGIFPKLW
+214 YGSVGVFPKLW
-225 DMKNTGD
+225 DMKNTGQYSD
-232 HTSINVRVIQPATSI
+232 INIRVIQPATSI

-269 VLRSGYTTSPA
+269 VLRSGYTTAPA

-287 WKSSDETALLPMIGS
+287 WKSSDETAIRPMKGN
-302 DIGKFNPVKAGT
+302 DIGKFNPVKTGT

-338 INPVGTVKVIKMY
+338 INPVGRVKEIKMY
-351 VGENLL
+351 IGDNLL

-367 PEDAA
+367 PEDAT
-372 DRSVRYEVNQSY
+372 DRSVRYEVLPSYNQ
-384 SDQGVYEDGDGA
+384 DQEFKYNEILEDNGSEG
-396 YKYTDIFGNLYFNE
+396 IFARKPGRAR
-410 GDEMIA
+410 IA
-416 LKSGRVRVTIRSVQN
+416 IISNQN
-431 PQASCEYEVIVK
+431 PQATCTYEVIVK
-443 DGPTSIT
+443 DGPTNIT
-450 FKQEEMTFLLP
+450 FKQEEMTFLMP
-461 IKDTDKSD
+461 IKDTDKWD

-483 WPKYDENESYDKRS
+483 WPKYEEYESYDIAQS
-497 TLLYIQFVKDVT
+497 NLDISSLTDAVKL
-509 SDTEV
+509 S
-514 ITLDYDFTE
+514 YDFKK
-523 DKLSASIVN
+523 DIISASIVK
-532 AGRGSVGVIYLS
+532 VGEGWIDISYSS
-544 ERTVA
+544 ERTIA
-549 SEEGLKNEEVE
+549 TEEGLQNDEYYISNHFHVT
-560 IMKKFSVVVMES
+560 ILES

-577 VDNYVEMVSTE
+577 VDGYVDMVSTE

-606 RVEVTITPNS
+606 RVEVTITPNTYVS
-616 YLPEEWKSMVEIVP
+616 EEWKSIVEIVP
-630 TDESKLN
+630 TDETMLN
-637 YTIIPHSVGRATIS
+637 YTIKPHSVGRATIS
-651 VKLDGVEVATSNV
+651 VKLDGEEVATSYV
-664 LIGQRY
+664 SIGQRY

-682 AGGVRWNSPEY
+682 GGGVRWNSPEY

-718 GDLNSLGTGTC
+718 GDIYSLETGEC

-741 LDLRIMYTGAYEDM
+741 LDLRIMYTGGYEDM
-755 QTHRQIVPMWNWLG
+755 RTHRQIVPMWNWLG

-784 EDSNANN
+784 EDTYANN

-806 EYNGEKWTGTLI
+806 EYNGEKWTGTLT
-818 TLHAGLGYMYFNAGS
+818 TLRAGLGYMYFNAAS
-833 ENVDMEYQ
+833 DTIDMEYLH
-841 RESLMPQGTP
+841 EGSMPQGTP

-870 ADNMTIVADLGNDYS
+870 ADNMTIIADLGNDYS

-960 IVTGITSADIAS
+960 IVTGITAADIAS
-972 SGIAIVD
+972 SGIAVVD

-986 MDVADII
+986 MDVADVI

-1005 ETTVAG
+1005 ETTVTG

>member
-1 MRKQLLLMLSLLL
+1 MLSLLL

-46 QGSAVQSFNENTYL
+46 QGSAVQSFNDNTYL
-60 GAFID
+60 GAFIE

-72 KVSQKSVSDTKTIY
+72 KVSRYSVSDTQTIY
-86 YFALRVKGSDTDN
+86 YFALRVKGTNTDN
-99 GKAISFRLSVP
+99 GKAISYRLSV
-110 GANTSYI
+110 GGNQSFVF
-117 YNDLQPAADAVTY
+117 NDLKPAANAVTY
-130 TNKKT
+130 TNNGT
-135 TGTLSDLFPLKF
+135 TGKLSALYQLTF
-147 IQPLYY
+147 IRPGYYSIVQP
-153 AFTQETVSVK
+153 EVSVK
-163 VGEQLNL
+163 VGAEFNL
-170 LDYIT
+170 LDHIT

-181 NIPELNWNMYDESWR
+181 NIPEMNWTMGQGEK
-196 ENVNIEGNKL
+196 ENEYASIKGNTFKAL
-206 TAIKSTGK
+206 KSTGK
-214 YGAVGIFPKLW
+214 YIWVSVSPNLLG
-225 DMKNTGD
+225 MKPTGQY
-232 HTSINVRVIQPATSI
+232 TEISVRVIQPATSI

-269 VLRSGYTTSPA
+269 VLRSGYTTAPA

-287 WKSSDETALLPMIGS
+287 WKSSDETAIRPMTSES
-302 DIGKFNPVKAGT
+302 DLGKFEPVKTGT
-314 YTMTLSGENASVD
+314 YTMTLGGENASVD

-338 INPVGTVKVIKMY
+338 INPVGRVKEIKMY
-351 VGENLL
+351 IGDNLL

-367 PEDAA
+367 PEDAT
-372 DRSVRYEVNQSY
+372 DRSVRYEVLPSYNQ
-384 SDQGVYEDGDGA
+384 DQEFKYNEILEDKGSEG
-396 YKYTDIFGNLYFNE
+396 IFARKPGRAR
-410 GDEMIA
+410 IA
-416 LKSGRVRVTIRSVQN
+416 IISNQN
-431 PQASCEYEVIVK
+431 PQATCTYEVIVK
-443 DGPTSIT
+443 DGPTNIT
-450 FKQEEMTFLLP
+450 FKQEEMTFLMP
-461 IKDTDKSD
+461 IKDTDKWN

-483 WPKYDENESYDKRS
+483 WPKYEEYESYDIAQS
-497 TLLYIQFVKDVT
+497 NLDISSLTDAVKL
-509 SDTEV
+509 S
-514 ITLDYDFTE
+514 YDFKK
-523 DKLSASIVN
+523 DIISASVVK
-532 AGRGSVGVIYLS
+532 VGEGWIDISYSS
-544 ERTVA
+544 ERTIA
-549 SEEGLKNEEVE
+549 TEEGLQNDEYYISNHFHVT
-560 IMKKFSVVVMES
+560 IMES
-572 LKGFN
+572 LKGFK
-577 VDNYVEMVSTE
+577 VDEYVEMVSTE

-597 PVGAEVDPS
+597 PVDAEVDPS
-606 RVEVTITPNS
+606 RVEVTITPDS
-616 YLPEEWKSMVEIVP
+616 YVSEEWKSMVEIVP
-630 TDESKLN
+630 TDETMLN
-637 YTIIPHSVGRATIS
+637 YTIRPHSVGRAIIS
-651 VKLDGVEVATSNV
+651 VKLDGVEVASSNV

-670 MQKAGWKWTSFY
+670 IQKAGWKWASLY
-682 AGGVRWNSPEY
+682 SGGVSWNSPEY

-718 GDLNSLGTGTC
+718 GDLNRLEPGTC

-741 LDLRIMYTGAYEDM
+741 LNLRIYPGGYEDM
-755 QTHRQIVPMWNWLG
+755 RPYRQIVPMWNWLG

-784 EDSNANN
+784 EDANANK

-801 DDGFA
+801 DNGFA
-806 EYNGEKWTGTLI
+806 EYNGEKWTGTLT
-818 TLHAGLGYMYFNAGS
+818 TLHAGLGYMYFNAAS
-833 ENVDMEYQ
+833 DTINMELKY
-841 RESLMPQGTP
+841 EWNMPQGTP

-960 IVTGITSADIAS
+960 IVTGITAADIAS
-972 SGIAIVD
+972 SGIAVVD

-986 MDVADII
+986 MDVADVI

-1005 ETTVAG
+1005 ETTVTG

>member
-46 QGSAVQSFNENTYL
+46 QGNAVQSFNDNTYL

-72 KVSQKSVSDTKTIY
+72 KVSRYSVSDTQTIY
-86 YFALRVKGSDTDN
+86 YFALRVKGTNTDN
-99 GKAISFRLSVP
+99 GKAISYRLSV
-110 GANTSYI
+110 GGNQSFVF
-117 YNDLQPAADAVTY
+117 NDLKPAANAVTY
-130 TNKKT
+130 TNNGT
-135 TGTLSDLFPLKF
+135 TGKLSALYQLTF
-147 IQPLYY
+147 IRPGYYSIVQP
-153 AFTQETVSVK
+153 EVSVK
-163 VGEQLNL
+163 VGAEFNL
-170 LDYIT
+170 LDHIT

-181 NIPELNWNMYDESWR
+181 NIPEMNWTMGQGEK
-196 ENVNIEGNKL
+196 ENEYASIKGNTFKAL
-206 TAIKSTGK
+206 KSTGK
-214 YGAVGIFPKLW
+214 YIWVSVSPNLLG
-225 DMKNTGD
+225 MKPTGQY
-232 HTSINVRVIQPATSI
+232 TEISVRVIQPATSI

-269 VLRSGYTTSPA
+269 VLRSGYTTAPA

-287 WKSSDETALLPMIGS
+287 WKSSDETAIRPMEGN
-302 DIGKFNPVKAGT
+302 DIGKFNPVKTGT

-338 INPVGTVKVIKMY
+338 ITPVGRVKEIKMY
-351 VGENLL
+351 IGDNLL

-367 PEDAA
+367 PEDAT
-372 DRSVRYEVNQSY
+372 DRSVHYEVLPSYNQ
-384 SDQGVYEDGDGA
+384 DQEFKYNEILEDKGSEG
-396 YKYTDIFGNLYFNE
+396 IFARKPGRAR
-410 GDEMIA
+410 IA
-416 LKSGRVRVTIRSVQN
+416 IISNQN
-431 PQASCEYEVIVK
+431 PQATCTYEVIVK
-443 DGPTSIT
+443 DGPTNIT
-450 FKQEEMTFLLP
+450 FKQEEMTFLMP
-461 IKDTDKSD
+461 IKDTDKWD

-483 WPKYDENESYDKRS
+483 WPKYEEYESYDIAQSNLDISSLTDAVK
-497 TLLYIQFVKDVT
+497 LY
-509 SDTEV
+509 
-514 ITLDYDFTE
+514 YDFKK
-523 DKLSASIVN
+523 DSLSASVVK
-532 AGRGSVGVIYLS
+532 VGEGWIDISYSS
-544 ERTVA
+544 ERTIA
-549 SEEGLKNEEVE
+549 TEEGLRNDEYE
-560 IMKKFSVVVMES
+560 ISNHFHVTIMES
-572 LKGFN
+572 LKGFK
-577 VDNYVEMVSTE
+577 VDGYVEMVSTE

-606 RVEVTITPNS
+606 RVEVTITPDS
-616 YLPEEWKSMVEIVP
+616 YVSEEWKSIVEIVP
-630 TDESKLN
+630 TDENKLN
-637 YTIIPHSVGRATIS
+637 YTIRPHSVGRAIIS
-651 VKLDGVEVATSNV
+651 VKLDGVEVASSNV

-670 MQKAGWKWTSFY
+670 MQKAGWKWASLY
-682 AGGVRWNSPEY
+682 GGDVSWNSPEY

-718 GDLNSLGTGTC
+718 GDINRLESGTC

-755 QTHRQIVPMWNWLG
+755 RTHRQIVPMWNWLG

-784 EDSNANN
+784 EDAYANK

-801 DDGFA
+801 DNGFA
-806 EYNGEKWTGTLI
+806 EYNGEKWTGTLT

-960 IVTGITSADIAS
+960 IVTGITAADIAS

-986 MDVADII
+986 MDVADVI

-1005 ETTVAG
+1005 ETTITG

>member
-1 MRKQLLLMLSLLL
+1 MLSLLL

-46 QGSAVQSFNENTYL
+46 KGSAVQSFDANTYL

-65 GECRGLA
+65 GECRGIA
-72 KVSQKSVSDTKTIY
+72 EVSQKSVSDTKTIY

-99 GKAISFRLSVP
+99 GKAISFRLSIP
-110 GANTSYI
+110 GANMSYI
-117 YNDLQPAADAVTY
+117 YNDLKPAANAVTY
-130 TNKKT
+130 TNNGT
-135 TGTLSDLFPLKF
+135 TGKLSALYQLTF
-147 IQPLYY
+147 IRPGYYSIVQP
-153 AFTQETVSVK
+153 EVSVK
-163 VGEQLNL
+163 VGAEFNL
-170 LDYIT
+170 LDHIT

-181 NIPELNWNMYDESWR
+181 NIPEMNWTMGQGEK
-196 ENVNIEGNKL
+196 ENEYASIKGNTFKAL
-206 TAIKSTGK
+206 KSTGK
-214 YGAVGIFPKLW
+214 YGSVSVSPNLW
-225 DMKNTGD
+225 DMKPTGQY
-232 HTSINVRVIQPATSI
+232 TKVRVRVIQPATSI

-269 VLRSGYTTSPA
+269 VLRSGYTTAPA

-287 WKSSDETALLPMIGS
+287 WKSSDETAIRPMTSES
-302 DIGKFNPVKAGT
+302 DLGKFNPVKTGT

-338 INPVGTVKVIKMY
+338 INPVGRVKEIKMY
-351 VGENLL
+351 IGDNLL
-357 DILPSGYKVM
+357 SILPSGYKVM
-367 PEDAA
+367 PEDAT
-372 DRSVRYEVNQSY
+372 DRSVRYEVLPSYNQ
-384 SDQGVYEDGDGA
+384 DQEFKYNEILEDNGSEG
-396 YKYTDIFGNLYFNE
+396 IFARKPGRAR
-410 GDEMIA
+410 IA
-416 LKSGRVRVTIRSVQN
+416 IISNQN
-431 PQASCEYEVIVK
+431 PQATCTYEVIVK
-443 DGPTSIT
+443 DGPTNIT
-450 FKQEEMTFLLP
+450 FKQEEMTFLMP
-461 IKDTDKSD
+461 IKDTDKWD

-483 WPKYDENESYDKRS
+483 WPKYEEYESYDIAQSNLDISSLTDAVK
-497 TLLYIQFVKDVT
+497 LY
-509 SDTEV
+509 
-514 ITLDYDFTE
+514 YDFKK
-523 DKLSASIVN
+523 DSLSASVVK
-532 AGRGSVGVIYLS
+532 VGEGWIDISYSS
-544 ERTVA
+544 ERTIA
-549 SEEGLKNEEVE
+549 TEEGLQNDEYR
-560 IMKKFSVVVMES
+560 ISNHFNITILES
-572 LKGFN
+572 LKGFK
-577 VDNYVEMVSTE
+577 VDGYVEMVSTE

-606 RVEVTITPNS
+606 RVEVTITPDT
-616 YLPEEWKSMVEIVP
+616 YVPEEWKSMVEIVP
-630 TDESKLN
+630 TDETKLN
-637 YTIIPHSVGRATIS
+637 YTILPHGVGSATIS
-651 VKLDGVEVATSNV
+651 VKLDGEEVATSHV
-664 LIGQRY
+664 SIGQRY

-682 AGGVRWNSPEY
+682 AGSVRWNSPEY
-693 ELGNVVEEIRS
+693 ELGDVVEEIRS

-718 GDLNSLGTGTC
+718 GDLNRLESGTC

-741 LDLRIMYTGAYEDM
+741 LNLRIYPGGYEDM
-755 QTHRQIVPMWNWLG
+755 RPYRQIVPMWNWLG

-784 EDSNANN
+784 EDAYANK

-801 DDGFA
+801 DNGFA
-806 EYNGEKWTGTLI
+806 EYNGEKWTGTLT
-818 TLHAGLGYMYFNAGS
+818 TLHAGLGYMYFNAAS
-833 ENVDMEYQ
+833 DTINMELKY
-841 RESLMPQGTP
+841 EWNMPQGTP

-900 GEGEMIDGK
+900 GEGEMIEGK

-960 IVTGITSADIAS
+960 IVTGITAADIAS
-972 SGIAIVD
+972 SGIAVVD

-986 MDVADII
+986 MDVADVI

-1005 ETTVAG
+1005 ETTVTG

>member
-1 MRKQLLLMLSLLL
+1 
-14 YAVGMAAQQPDWG
+14 MAAQQPDWG

-46 QGSAVQSFNENTYL
+46 KGSAVQSFNANTYL

-65 GECRGLA
+65 GECRGIA
-72 KVSQKSVSDTKTIY
+72 EVSQKSVSDTKTIY

-99 GKAISFRLSVP
+99 GKAISFRLSIP
-110 GANTSYI
+110 GTKMSYI
-117 YNDLQPAADAVTY
+117 YNDLKPAANAVTY

-135 TGTLSDLFPLKF
+135 TGTLSALYPLTF
-147 IQPLYY
+147 IQSWVCGY
-153 AFTQETVSVK
+153 TQTSVKVK
-163 VGEQLNL
+163 VGEEINL
-170 LDYIT
+170 LDYLKFT
-175 FEPANA
+175 PENA
-181 NIPELNWNMYDESWR
+181 NIPELIWGISRNHR
-196 ENVNIEGNKL
+196 ENVTITGNTLKAL
-206 TAIKSTGK
+206 KSTK
-214 YGAVGIFPKLW
+214 FVGAATVSAKLN
-225 DMKNTGD
+225 DFTFSSENHNLK
-232 HTSINVRVIQPATSI
+232 IVVIQPATSI
-247 ELRDEYKN
+247 ELLDEYKN
-255 GITVNLGDTAALNT
+255 GITVNLGDTAVLNS
-269 VLRSGYTTSPA
+269 VLHKCFTILPE
-280 DCNEELT
+280 DCNEKMW
-287 WKSSDETALLPMIGS
+287 WKSNDETAIRPMEGI
-302 DIGKFNPVKAGT
+302 DIGKFEPVKTGT

-327 LKVTVIKPVEY
+327 LKVTVVKPVEY
-338 INPVGTVKVIKMY
+338 INPVGRVKEIKMY
-351 VGENLL
+351 IGDNLL

-367 PEDAA
+367 PEDAT
-372 DRSVRYEVNQSY
+372 DRSVRYEVLPSYNQ
-384 SDQGVYEDGDGA
+384 DQEFKYNEILEDNGSEG
-396 YKYTDIFGNLYFNE
+396 IFARKPGRAR
-410 GDEMIA
+410 IA
-416 LKSGRVRVTIRSVQN
+416 IISNQN
-431 PQASCEYEVIVK
+431 PQASCTYEVIVK
-443 DGPTSIT
+443 DGPTNIT
-450 FKQEEMTFLLP
+450 FKQEEMTFLMP
-461 IKDTDKSD
+461 IKDTDKWD

-483 WPKYDENESYDKRS
+483 WPKYEEYESYDIAQS
-497 TLLYIQFVKDVT
+497 NLDISSLTDAVKL
-509 SDTEV
+509 S
-514 ITLDYDFTE
+514 YDFKK
-523 DKLSASIVN
+523 DSLSASVVK
-532 AGRGSVGVIYLS
+532 VGEGWIDISYSS
-544 ERTVA
+544 ERTIA
-549 SEEGLKNEEVE
+549 TEEGLQNDEYYISNHFHVT
-560 IMKKFSVVVMES
+560 ILES
-572 LKGFN
+572 LKGFK
-577 VDNYVEMVSTE
+577 VDGYVDMVSTE

-606 RVEVTITPNS
+606 RVEVTITPDS
-616 YLPEEWKSMVEIVP
+616 YVSEEWKSIVEIVP
-630 TDESKLN
+630 TDENKLN
-637 YTIIPHSVGRATIS
+637 YTIRPHSVGRAIIS
-651 VKLDGVEVATSNV
+651 VKLDGVEVASSNV

-670 MQKAGWKWTSFY
+670 MQKAGWKWASLY
-682 AGGVRWNSPEY
+682 GGDVSWNSPEY

-718 GDLNSLGTGTC
+718 GDINRLESGTC

-755 QTHRQIVPMWNWLG
+755 RTHRQIVPMWNWLG

-784 EDSNANN
+784 EDTYANN

-801 DDGFA
+801 DNGFA
-806 EYNGEKWTGTLI
+806 EYNGEKWTGTLT

-833 ENVDMEYQ
+833 ENVDMEYL
-841 RESLMPQGTP
+841 REGRMPQGTP

-960 IVTGITSADIAS
+960 IVTGITTADIAS

-986 MDVADII
+986 MDVADVI

-1005 ETTVAG
+1005 ETTVTG

>member
-46 QGSAVQSFNENTYL
+46 QGSAVQSFNDNTYL
-60 GAFID
+60 GAFIE

-72 KVSQKSVSDTKTIY
+72 KVSRYSVSDTQTIY
-86 YFALRVKGSDTDN
+86 YFALRVKGTNTDN
-99 GKAISFRLSVP
+99 GKAISYRLSV
-110 GANTSYI
+110 GGNQSFVF
-117 YNDLQPAADAVTY
+117 NDLKPAANAVTY
-130 TNKKT
+130 TNNGT
-135 TGTLSDLFPLKF
+135 TGKLSALYQLTF
-147 IQPLYY
+147 IRPGYYSIVQP
-153 AFTQETVSVK
+153 EVRVK
-163 VGEQLNL
+163 VGAEFNL

-181 NIPELNWNMYDESWR
+181 NIPEMNWTMGQGEK
-196 ENVNIEGNKL
+196 ENEYASIKGNTFKAL
-206 TAIKSTGK
+206 KSTGK
-214 YGAVGIFPKLW
+214 YGSVSVSPNLW
-225 DMKNTGD
+225 GMKPTGQY
-232 HTSINVRVIQPATSI
+232 TKVSVRVIQPATSI

-269 VLRSGYTTSPA
+269 VLRSGYTTAPA

-287 WKSSDETALLPMIGS
+287 WKSSDETAIRPMTSES
-302 DIGKFNPVKAGT
+302 DLGKFEPVKTGT
-314 YTMTLSGENASVD
+314 YTMTLGGEKASVD

-338 INPVGTVKVIKMY
+338 INPVGRVKEIKMY
-351 VGENLL
+351 IGDNLL

-367 PEDAA
+367 PEDAT
-372 DRSVRYEVNQSY
+372 DRSVRYEVLPSYNQ
-384 SDQGVYEDGDGA
+384 DQEFKYNEILEDNGSEG
-396 YKYTDIFGNLYFNE
+396 IFARKPGRAR
-410 GDEMIA
+410 IA
-416 LKSGRVRVTIRSVQN
+416 IISNQN
-431 PQASCEYEVIVK
+431 PQATCTYEVIVK
-443 DGPTSIT
+443 DGPTNIT
-450 FKQEEMTFLLP
+450 FKQDEMTFLMP
-461 IKDTDKSD
+461 IKDTDKWD

-483 WPKYDENESYDKRS
+483 WPKYEEYEEYDIAQSDLDIRSYTKAVK
-497 TLLYIQFVKDVT
+497 LYYNF
-509 SDTEV
+509 E
-514 ITLDYDFTE
+514 E
-523 DKLSASIVN
+523 DSLSALIDSIGQGWIDV
-532 AGRGSVGVIYLS
+532 SYSS
-544 ERTVA
+544 ERTIA
-549 SEEGLKNEEVE
+549 TEEGLQNDEYR
-560 IMKKFSVVVMES
+560 ISNHFNITILES
-572 LKGFN
+572 LKGFK
-577 VDNYVEMVSTE
+577 VDGYVEMVSTE

-597 PVGAEVDPS
+597 PVDAEVDPS
-606 RVEVTITPNS
+606 RVEVTITSDS
-616 YLPEEWKSMVEIVP
+616 YVPEEWKSIVEIVP
-630 TDESKLN
+630 TDETMLN
-637 YTIIPHSVGRATIS
+637 YTIRPHSVGRATIS
-651 VKLDGVEVATSNV
+651 VKLDGVEVATSHV
-664 LIGQRY
+664 GIGQRY
-670 MQKAGWKWTSFY
+670 MQKAGWKWASLY
-682 AGGVRWNSPEY
+682 GGSVRWNSPEY

-718 GDLNSLGTGTC
+718 GDLNWLDTGEC

-784 EDSNANN
+784 EDTYANK

-806 EYNGEKWTGTLI
+806 EYNGEKWTGTLT
-818 TLHAGLGYMYFNAGS
+818 TLHAGLGYMYFNAGT

-960 IVTGITSADIAS
+960 IVTGITAADIAS
-972 SGIAIVD
+972 SGIAVVD

-986 MDVADII
+986 MDVADVI

-1005 ETTVAG
+1005 ETTVTG

>member
-1 MRKQLLLMLSLLL
+1 MLSLLL

-36 HVIYVGLVDD
+36 HVIFVGLTE
-46 QGSAVQSFNENTYL
+46 GSLDNCGQKELPENTYL

-72 KVSQKSVSDTKTIY
+72 KVQKKSLSVALTIN
-86 YFALRVKGSDTDN
+86 YFPLRVKGDTNDE
-99 GKAISFRLSVP
+99 GKAISFRLLYP
-110 GANTSYI
+110 GGQLSYV
-117 YNDLQPAADAVTY
+117 YDLQPAADAVTY

-135 TGTLSDLFPLKF
+135 TGTLSALFPLKF

-153 AFTQETVSVK
+153 SFTQETVSVK
-163 VGEQLNL
+163 VGEQINL

-181 NIPELNWNMYDESWR
+181 NIPELNWNMYEES

-214 YGAVGIFPKLW
+214 YGSVGVFPKLW
-225 DMKNTGD
+225 DMKNTGQYSD
-232 HTSINVRVIQPATSI
+232 INIRVIQPATSI

-269 VLRSGYTTSPA
+269 VLRSGYTTAPA

-287 WKSSDETALLPMIGS
+287 WKSSDETAIRPMKGN
-302 DIGKFNPVKAGT
+302 DIGKFNPVKTGT

-338 INPVGTVKVIKMY
+338 INPVGRVKEIKMY
-351 VGENLL
+351 IGDNLL

-367 PEDAA
+367 PEDAT
-372 DRSVRYEVNQSY
+372 DRSVRYEVLPSYNQ
-384 SDQGVYEDGDGA
+384 DQEFKYNEILEDNGSEG
-396 YKYTDIFGNLYFNE
+396 IFARKPGRAR
-410 GDEMIA
+410 IA
-416 LKSGRVRVTIRSVQN
+416 IISNQN
-431 PQASCEYEVIVK
+431 PQATCTYEVIVK
-443 DGPTSIT
+443 DGPTNIT
-450 FKQEEMTFLLP
+450 FKQEEMTFLMP
-461 IKDTDKSD
+461 IKDTDKWD

-483 WPKYDENESYDKRS
+483 WPKYEEYESYDIAQSNLDISSLTDAVK
-497 TLLYIQFVKDVT
+497 LY
-509 SDTEV
+509 
-514 ITLDYDFTE
+514 YDFKK
-523 DKLSASIVN
+523 DIISASVVK
-532 AGRGSVGVIYLS
+532 VGEGWIDISYSS
-544 ERTVA
+544 ERTIA
-549 SEEGLKNEEVE
+549 TEEGLRNDEYE
-560 IMKKFSVVVMES
+560 ISNHFHVTILES
-572 LKGFN
+572 LKGFK
-577 VDNYVEMVSTE
+577 VDGYVDMVSTE

-606 RVEVTITPNS
+606 RVEVTITPDS
-616 YLPEEWKSMVEIVP
+616 YVSEEWKSMVEIVP
-630 TDESKLN
+630 TDETMLN
-637 YTIIPHSVGRATIS
+637 YTIKPHSVGRATIS
-651 VKLDGVEVATSNV
+651 VKLDGVEVATSYV
-664 LIGQRY
+664 SIGQRY

-682 AGGVRWNSPEY
+682 GGSVGWNSPEY
-693 ELGNVVEEIRS
+693 ALGNVVEEIRS

-718 GDLNSLGTGTC
+718 GDIYSLETGEC

-755 QTHRQIVPMWNWLG
+755 KTRRQIVPMWNWLG

-784 EDSNANN
+784 EDAYANK

-806 EYNGEKWTGTLI
+806 EYNGEKWTGTLT
-818 TLHAGLGYMYFNAGS
+818 TLHAGLGYMYFNAAS
-833 ENVDMEYQ
+833 DTIDMEYL
-841 RESLMPQGTP
+841 REGSMPQGTP

-960 IVTGITSADIAS
+960 IVTGITAADIAS

-986 MDVADII
+986 MDVADVI

-1005 ETTVAG
+1005 ETTVTG

>member
-1 MRKQLLLMLSLLL
+1 MLSLLL

-46 QGSAVQSFNENTYL
+46 QGNAVQSFNDNTYL
-60 GAFID
+60 GAFIE

-72 KVSQKSVSDTKTIY
+72 KVSRYSVSDTQTIY
-86 YFALRVKGSDTDN
+86 YFALRVKGTNTDN
-99 GKAISFRLSVP
+99 GKAISYRLSV
-110 GANTSYI
+110 GGNQSFVF
-117 YNDLQPAADAVTY
+117 NDLKPAANAVTY
-130 TNKKT
+130 TNNGT
-135 TGTLSDLFPLKF
+135 TGKLSALYQLTF
-147 IQPLYY
+147 IRPGYYSIVQP
-153 AFTQETVSVK
+153 EVSVK
-163 VGEQLNL
+163 VGAEFNL
-170 LDYIT
+170 LDHIT

-181 NIPELNWNMYDESWR
+181 NIPEMNWTMGQGEK
-196 ENVNIEGNKL
+196 ENEYASIKGNTFKAL
-206 TAIKSTGK
+206 KSTGK
-214 YGAVGIFPKLW
+214 YGWVNVSPNLLG
-225 DMKNTGD
+225 MKPTGQY
-232 HTSINVRVIQPATSI
+232 TEVSVRVIQPATSI

-269 VLRSGYTTSPA
+269 VLRSGYTTAPA

-287 WKSSDETALLPMIGS
+287 WKSSDETAIRPMEGN
-302 DIGKFNPVKAGT
+302 DIGKFNPVKTGT

-338 INPVGTVKVIKMY
+338 INPVGRVKEIKMY
-351 VGENLL
+351 IGDNLL

-367 PEDAA
+367 PEDAT
-372 DRSVRYEVNQSY
+372 DRSVRYEVLPSYNQDKEFKY
-384 SDQGVYEDGDGA
+384 NEILEDKGSEG
-396 YKYTDIFGNLYFNE
+396 IFARKPGRAR
-410 GDEMIA
+410 IA
-416 LKSGRVRVTIRSVQN
+416 IISNQN
-431 PQASCEYEVIVK
+431 PQASCTYEVIVK
-443 DGPTSIT
+443 DGPTNIT
-450 FKQEEMTFLLP
+450 FKQEEMTFLMP
-461 IKDTDKSD
+461 IKDTDKWD

-483 WPKYDENESYDKRS
+483 WPKYEEYESYDIAQS
-497 TLLYIQFVKDVT
+497 NLDISSLTDAVKL
-509 SDTEV
+509 S
-514 ITLDYDFTE
+514 YDFKK
-523 DKLSASIVN
+523 DIISASVVK
-532 AGRGSVGVIYLS
+532 VGEGWIDISYSS
-544 ERTVA
+544 ERTIA
-549 SEEGLKNEEVE
+549 TEEGLQNDEYYISNHFHVT
-560 IMKKFSVVVMES
+560 ILES
-572 LKGFN
+572 LKGFK
-577 VDNYVEMVSTE
+577 VDEYVEMVSTE

-606 RVEVTITPNS
+606 RVEVTITPNTYVS
-616 YLPEEWKSMVEIVP
+616 EEWKSMVEIVP
-630 TDESKLN
+630 TDETMLN
-637 YTIIPHSVGRATIS
+637 YTIKPHSVGRATIS
-651 VKLDGVEVATSNV
+651 VKLDGVEVATSYV
-664 LIGQRY
+664 SIGQRY

-682 AGGVRWNSPEY
+682 GGGVRWNSPEY

-718 GDLNSLGTGTC
+718 GDIYSLETGEC

-741 LDLRIMYTGAYEDM
+741 LDLRIMYTGGYEDM
-755 QTHRQIVPMWNWLG
+755 RTHRQIVPMWNWLG

-784 EDSNANN
+784 EDTYANN

-806 EYNGEKWTGTLI
+806 EYNGEKWTGTLT
-818 TLHAGLGYMYFNAGS
+818 TLRAGLGYMYFNAAS
-833 ENVDMEYQ
+833 DTIDMEYLH
-841 RESLMPQGTP
+841 EGSMPQGTP

-870 ADNMTIVADLGNDYS
+870 ADNMTIVADLGNEYS

-960 IVTGITSADIAS
+960 IVTGITAADIAS
-972 SGIAIVD
+972 SGIAVVD

-986 MDVADII
+986 MDVADVI

-1019 KVKTKDGKTVTKKLV
+1019 KVKTKDGKTVTKKFV

>member
-1 MRKQLLLMLSLLL
+1 MLSLLL

-46 QGSAVQSFNENTYL
+46 KGSAVQSFNANTYL

-65 GECRGLA
+65 GECRGIA
-72 KVSQKSVSDTKTIY
+72 EVSQKSVSDTKTIY

-99 GKAISFRLSVP
+99 GKAISFRLSIP
-110 GANTSYI
+110 GTNMSYI
-117 YNDLQPAADAVTY
+117 YNDLKPAANAVTY

-135 TGTLSDLFPLKF
+135 TGTLSALYPLTF
-147 IQPLYY
+147 IQSWVCGY
-153 AFTQETVSVK
+153 TQTFVSVK
-163 VGEQLNL
+163 VGEEINL
-170 LDYIT
+170 LDYLKFT
-175 FEPANA
+175 PENA
-181 NIPELNWNMYDESWR
+181 NIPELIWGINRNHR
-196 ENVNIEGNKL
+196 EYVTITGNTLKAL
-206 TAIKSTGK
+206 KSTK
-214 YGAVGIFPKLW
+214 FVGAATVSAKLK
-225 DMKNTGD
+225 DFTFSSENQSLKIT
-232 HTSINVRVIQPATSI
+232 VIQPATSI
-247 ELRDEYKN
+247 ELLDEYKN
-255 GITVNLGDTAALNT
+255 GITVNLGDTSVLNT
-269 VLRSGYTTSPA
+269 VLHKCFNILPE
-280 DCNEELT
+280 DCNEKMW
-287 WKSSDETALLPMIGS
+287 WKSNDETAIRPMEGN
-302 DIGKFNPVKAGT
+302 DIGKFEPVKTGT
-314 YTMTLSGENASVD
+314 YTMTLGGEKASVD

-338 INPVGTVKVIKMY
+338 INPVGRVKEIKMY
-351 VGENLL
+351 IGDNLL

-367 PEDAA
+367 PEDAT
-372 DRSVRYEVNQSY
+372 DRSVRYEVLPSYNQ
-384 SDQGVYEDGDGA
+384 DQEFKYNEILEDKGPEG
-396 YKYTDIFGNLYFNE
+396 IFARKPGRAR
-410 GDEMIA
+410 IA
-416 LKSGRVRVTIRSVQN
+416 IISNQN
-431 PQASCEYEVIVK
+431 PQATCTYEVIVK
-443 DGPTSIT
+443 DGPTNIT
-450 FKQEEMTFLLP
+450 FKQEEMTFLMP
-461 IKDTDKSD
+461 IKDTDKWD

-483 WPKYDENESYDKRS
+483 WPKYEEYESYDIAQSNLDISSLTDAVK
-497 TLLYIQFVKDVT
+497 LY
-509 SDTEV
+509 
-514 ITLDYDFTE
+514 YDFKK
-523 DKLSASIVN
+523 DSLSASVVK
-532 AGRGSVGVIYLS
+532 VGEGWIDISYSS
-544 ERTVA
+544 ERTIA
-549 SEEGLKNEEVE
+549 TEEGLRNDEYE
-560 IMKKFSVVVMES
+560 ISNHFHVTIMES
-572 LKGFN
+572 LKGFK
-577 VDNYVEMVSTE
+577 VDGYVEMVSTE

-606 RVEVTITPNS
+606 RVEVTITPDS
-616 YLPEEWKSMVEIVP
+616 YVSEEWKSIVEIVP
-630 TDESKLN
+630 TDETMLN
-637 YTIIPHSVGRATIS
+637 YTIRPHSVGRAIIS

-670 MQKAGWKWTSFY
+670 MQKAGWKWASLY
-682 AGGVRWNSPEY
+682 GGDVSWNSPEY

-718 GDLNSLGTGTC
+718 GDINRLESGTC

-755 QTHRQIVPMWNWLG
+755 RTHRQIVPMWNWLG

-784 EDSNANN
+784 EDTYAANK

-806 EYNGEKWTGTLI
+806 EYNGEKWTGTLT
-818 TLHAGLGYMYFNAGS
+818 TLRAGLGYMYFNAGS

-870 ADNMTIVADLGNDYS
+870 ADNMTIVADLGNEYS

-960 IVTGITSADIAS
+960 IVTGITAADIAS
-972 SGIAIVD
+972 SGIAVVD

-986 MDVADII
+986 MDVADVI

-1005 ETTVAG
+1005 ETTVTG

>member
-1 MRKQLLLMLSLLL
+1 MLSLLL

-36 HVIYVGLVDD
+36 HVIYVGLTE
-46 QGSAVQSFNENTYL
+46 GSLDNCGQKELPENTYL

-72 KVSQKSVSDTKTIY
+72 KVQKKSLSVALTIN
-86 YFALRVKGSDTDN
+86 YFPLRVKGDTNDE
-99 GKAISFRLSVP
+99 GKAISFRLLYP
-110 GANTSYI
+110 GGQLSYV
-117 YNDLQPAADAVTY
+117 YDLQPAADAVTY

-135 TGTLSDLFPLKF
+135 TGTLSALFPLKF

-153 AFTQETVSVK
+153 SFTQETVSVK
-163 VGEQLNL
+163 VGEQINL

-181 NIPELNWNMYDESWR
+181 NIPELNWNMYEES
-196 ENVNIEGNKL
+196 EYVNIEGNKL

-214 YGAVGIFPKLW
+214 YGSVGVFPKLW
-225 DMKNTGD
+225 DMKNTGQYSD
-232 HTSINVRVIQPATSI
+232 INIRVIQPATSI

-269 VLRSGYTTSPA
+269 VLRSGYTTAPA

-287 WKSSDETALLPMIGS
+287 WKSSDETAILPMIGS
-302 DIGKFNPVKAGT
+302 DIGKFNPVKTGT

-338 INPVGTVKVIKMY
+338 INPVGRVKEIKMY
-351 VGENLL
+351 IGDNLL

-367 PEDAA
+367 PEDAT
-372 DRSVRYEVNQSY
+372 DRSVRYEVLPSYNQ
-384 SDQGVYEDGDGA
+384 DQEF
-396 YKYTDIFGNLYFNE
+396 KYNEILDDNGSEGIFARKPGRAR
-410 GDEMIA
+410 IA
-416 LKSGRVRVTIRSVQN
+416 IISNQN
-431 PQASCEYEVIVK
+431 PQATCTYEVIVK
-443 DGPTSIT
+443 DGPTNIT
-450 FKQEEMTFLLP
+450 FKQEEMTFLMP
-461 IKDTDKSD
+461 IKDTDKWD

-483 WPKYDENESYDKRS
+483 WPKYEEYESYDIAQSNLDISSLTDAVK
-497 TLLYIQFVKDVT
+497 LY
-509 SDTEV
+509 
-514 ITLDYDFTE
+514 YDFKK
-523 DKLSASIVN
+523 DSLSASVVK
-532 AGRGSVGVIYLS
+532 VGEGWIDISYSS
-544 ERTVA
+544 ERTIA
-549 SEEGLKNEEVE
+549 TEEGLRNDEYE
-560 IMKKFSVVVMES
+560 ISNHFHVTILES
-572 LKGFN
+572 LKGFK
-577 VDNYVEMVSTE
+577 VDEYVEMVSTE

-606 RVEVTITPNS
+606 RVEVTITPNTYVS
-616 YLPEEWKSMVEIVP
+616 EEWKSIVEIVP
-630 TDESKLN
+630 TDETMLN
-637 YTIIPHSVGRATIS
+637 YTIRPHSVGRATIS
-651 VKLDGVEVATSNV
+651 VKLDGVEVATSYV
-664 LIGQRY
+664 SIGQRY

-682 AGGVRWNSPEY
+682 GGGVSWNSPEI

-718 GDLNSLGTGTC
+718 GDIYSLETGEC

-741 LDLRIMYTGAYEDM
+741 LDLRIMYTGGYEDM
-755 QTHRQIVPMWNWLG
+755 RTHRQIVPMWNWLG

-784 EDSNANN
+784 EDTYANK

-806 EYNGEKWTGTLI
+806 EYNGEKWTGTLT
-818 TLHAGLGYMYFNAGS
+818 TLRAGLGYMYFNAAS
-833 ENVDMEYQ
+833 DTIDMEYL
-841 RESLMPQGTP
+841 REGSMPQGTP

-960 IVTGITSADIAS
+960 IVTGITAADIAS
-972 SGIAIVD
+972 SGIAVVD
-979 GQITVQG
+979 GQITVLG
-986 MDVADII
+986 MDVADVI

>member
-1 MRKQLLLMLSLLL
+1 
-14 YAVGMAAQQPDWG
+14 MAAQQPDWG

-46 QGSAVQSFNENTYL
+46 QGSAVQSFNDNTYL

-72 KVSQKSVSDTKTIY
+72 KVSRYSVSDTQTIY
-86 YFALRVKGSDTDN
+86 YFALRVKGTNTDN
-99 GKAISFRLSVP
+99 GKAISYRLSV
-110 GANTSYI
+110 GGNQSFVF
-117 YNDLQPAADAVTY
+117 NDLKPAANAVTY
-130 TNKKT
+130 TNNGT
-135 TGTLSDLFPLKF
+135 TGKLSALYQLTF
-147 IQPLYY
+147 IRPGYYSIVQP
-153 AFTQETVSVK
+153 EVSVK
-163 VGEQLNL
+163 VGAEFNL
-170 LDYIT
+170 LDHIT

-181 NIPELNWNMYDESWR
+181 NIPEMNWTMGQGEK
-196 ENVNIEGNKL
+196 ENEYASIKGNTFKAL
-206 TAIKSTGK
+206 KSTGK
-214 YGAVGIFPKLW
+214 YGSVSVSPKLW
-225 DMKNTGD
+225 DMKPTGQY
-232 HTSINVRVIQPATSI
+232 TNVRVRIIQSATSI

-269 VLRSGYTTSPA
+269 VLRSGYTTAPA

-287 WKSSDETALLPMIGS
+287 WKSSDETAILPMIGS

-338 INPVGTVKVIKMY
+338 INPVGTVKEIKMF
-351 VGENLL
+351 VGDNLL

-367 PEDAA
+367 PEDAT
-372 DRSVRYEVNQSY
+372 DRSVRYEVLPSYNQ
-384 SDQGVYEDGDGA
+384 DQEFKYNEILEDKGSEG
-396 YKYTDIFGNLYFNE
+396 IFARKPGRAR
-410 GDEMIA
+410 IA
-416 LKSGRVRVTIRSVQN
+416 IISNQN
-431 PQASCEYEVIVK
+431 PQATCTYEVIVK
-443 DGPTSIT
+443 DGPTNIT

-483 WPKYDENESYDKRS
+483 WPKFDENESYDKQR
-497 TLLYIQFVKDVT
+497 TYLLMELSGYG
-509 SDTEV
+509 DTKP
-514 ITLDYDFTE
+514 ITLNYDFME

-532 AGRGSVGVIYLS
+532 AGRGTVHVLYVS

-560 IMKKFSVVVMES
+560 IMKEFSVVVMES
-572 LKGFN
+572 LKGFK
-577 VDNYVEMVSTE
+577 VDEYVEMVSTE

-597 PVGAEVDPS
+597 PVDAEVDPS
-606 RVEVTITPNS
+606 RVEVTITPDS
-616 YLPEEWKSMVEIVP
+616 YVSEEWKSMVEIVP
-630 TDESKLN
+630 TDETMLN
-637 YTIIPHSVGRATIS
+637 YTIRPHSVGRATIS
-651 VKLDGVEVATSNV
+651 VKLDGVEVASSYV
-664 LIGQRY
+664 DIGQRY
-670 MQKAGWKWTSFY
+670 MQKAGWKWASLY
-682 AGGVRWNSPEY
+682 GGGVRWNSPEY
-693 ELGNVVEEIRS
+693 ELGDVVEEIRS

-718 GDLNSLGTGTC
+718 GDIYSLETGTC

-755 QTHRQIVPMWNWLG
+755 RTHRQIVPMWNWLG

-784 EDSNANN
+784 EDANANK

-806 EYNGEKWTGTLI
+806 EYNGEKWTGTLT
-818 TLHAGLGYMYFNAGS
+818 TLRAGLGYMYFNAAS
-833 ENVDMEYQ
+833 DTIDMEYL
-841 RESLMPQGTP
+841 REGSMPQGTP

-960 IVTGITSADIAS
+960 IVTGIIAADIAS
-972 SGIAIVD
+972 SGIAVVD

-986 MDVADII
+986 MDVADVI

>member
-46 QGSAVQSFNENTYL
+46 KGSAVQSFNSNTYL
-60 GAFID
+60 GAFIE

-72 KVSQKSVSDTKTIY
+72 KVSQKSVSDTQTIY
-86 YFALRVKGSDTDN
+86 YFALRVKGTNTDN
-99 GKAISFRLSVP
+99 GKAISYRLSV
-110 GANTSYI
+110 GGNQSFVF
-117 YNDLQPAADAVTY
+117 NDLKPATNAVTY
-130 TNKKT
+130 TNNGT
-135 TGTLSDLFPLKF
+135 TGKLSALYQLTF
-147 IQPLYY
+147 IRPGYYSIVQP
-153 AFTQETVSVK
+153 EVSVK
-163 VGEQLNL
+163 VGAEFNL
-170 LDYIT
+170 LDHIT

-181 NIPELNWNMYDESWR
+181 NIPEMNWTMGQGEK
-196 ENVNIEGNKL
+196 ENEYASIKGNTFKAL
-206 TAIKSTGK
+206 KSTGK
-214 YGAVGIFPKLW
+214 YSWVNVSPNLLG
-225 DMKNTGD
+225 MKPTGQY
-232 HTSINVRVIQPATSI
+232 TTVSVRVIQPATSI

-269 VLRSGYTTSPA
+269 VLRSGYTTAPA

-287 WKSSDETALLPMIGS
+287 WKSSDETAIRPMKGN
-302 DIGKFNPVKAGT
+302 DIGKFNPVKTGT

-338 INPVGTVKVIKMY
+338 INPVGRVKEIKMY
-351 VGENLL
+351 IGDNLL

-367 PEDAA
+367 PEDAT
-372 DRSVRYEVNQSY
+372 DRSVRYEVLPSYNQ
-384 SDQGVYEDGDGA
+384 DQEFKYNEILEDNGSEG
-396 YKYTDIFGNLYFNE
+396 IFARKPGRAR
-410 GDEMIA
+410 IA
-416 LKSGRVRVTIRSVQN
+416 IISNQN
-431 PQASCEYEVIVK
+431 PQATCTYEVIVK
-443 DGPTSIT
+443 DGPTNIT
-450 FKQEEMTFLLP
+450 FKQEEMTFLMP
-461 IKDTDKSD
+461 IKDTDKWD

-483 WPKYDENESYDKRS
+483 WPKYEEYESYDIAQS
-497 TLLYIQFVKDVT
+497 NLDISSLTDAVKL
-509 SDTEV
+509 S
-514 ITLDYDFTE
+514 YDFKK
-523 DKLSASIVN
+523 DIISASVVK
-532 AGRGSVGVIYLS
+532 VGEGWIDISYSS
-544 ERTVA
+544 ERTIA
-549 SEEGLKNEEVE
+549 TEEGLQNDEYYISNHFHVT
-560 IMKKFSVVVMES
+560 ILES
-572 LKGFN
+572 LKGFK
-577 VDNYVEMVSTE
+577 VDGYVDMVSTE

-597 PVGAEVDPS
+597 PVDAEVDPS
-606 RVEVTITPNS
+606 RVEVTIVDAS
-616 YLPEEWKSMVEIVP
+616 VPEMWKSIVEIVP
-630 TDESKLN
+630 TDETMLN
-637 YTIIPHSVGRATIS
+637 YTIKPHSVGRATIS
-651 VKLDGVEVATSNV
+651 VKLDGVEVATSYV
-664 LIGQRY
+664 GIGQRY
-670 MQKAGWKWTSFY
+670 IQKAGWKWTSLY
-682 AGGVRWNSPEY
+682 SGGVRWNSPEY

-718 GDLNSLGTGTC
+718 GDLNRLEPGTC

-741 LDLRIMYTGAYEDM
+741 LNLRIYPGGYEDM
-755 QTHRQIVPMWNWLG
+755 RPYRQIVPMWNWLG

-784 EDSNANN
+784 EDAYANK

-801 DDGFA
+801 DNGFA
-806 EYNGEKWTGTLI
+806 EYNGEKWTGTLT
-818 TLHAGLGYMYFNAGS
+818 TLHAGLGYMYFNAAS
-833 ENVDMEYQ
+833 DTINMKFKYEWN
-841 RESLMPQGTP
+841 MPQGTP

-960 IVTGITSADIAS
+960 IVTGITTADIAS

-986 MDVADII
+986 MDVADVI

>member
-1 MRKQLLLMLSLLL
+1 
-14 YAVGMAAQQPDWG
+14 MAAQQPDWG

-60 GAFID
+60 GAFIE

-72 KVSQKSVSDTKTIY
+72 KVSRYSVSDTQTIY

-99 GKAISFRLSVP
+99 GKAISFRLSIP
-110 GANTSYI
+110 GTNMSYI
-117 YNDLQPAADAVTY
+117 YNDLKPAANAVTY

-135 TGTLSDLFPLKF
+135 TGTLSALYPLTF
-147 IQPLYY
+147 IQSWVCGY
-153 AFTQETVSVK
+153 TQTFVSVK
-163 VGEQLNL
+163 VGEEINL
-170 LDYIT
+170 LDYLKFT
-175 FEPANA
+175 PENA
-181 NIPELNWNMYDESWR
+181 NIPELIWGINRNHR
-196 ENVNIEGNKL
+196 EYVTITGNTLKAL
-206 TAIKSTGK
+206 KSTK
-214 YGAVGIFPKLW
+214 FVGAATVSAKLK
-225 DMKNTGD
+225 DFTFSSENQSLKIT
-232 HTSINVRVIQPATSI
+232 VIQPATSI
-247 ELRDEYKN
+247 ELLDEYKN
-255 GITVNLGDTAALNT
+255 GITVNLGDTSVLNT
-269 VLRSGYTTSPA
+269 VLHKCFNILPE
-280 DCNEELT
+280 DCNEKMW
-287 WKSSDETALLPMIGS
+287 WKSNDETAIRPMEGN
-302 DIGKFNPVKAGT
+302 DIGKFEPVKTGT
-314 YTMTLSGENASVD
+314 YTMTLGGEKASVD

-338 INPVGTVKVIKMY
+338 ITPVGRVKEIKMY
-351 VGENLL
+351 IGDNLL

-367 PEDAA
+367 PEDAT
-372 DRSVRYEVNQSY
+372 DRSVRYEVLPSYNQ
-384 SDQGVYEDGDGA
+384 DQEFKYNEILEDNGSEG
-396 YKYTDIFGNLYFNE
+396 IFARKPGRAR
-410 GDEMIA
+410 IA
-416 LKSGRVRVTIRSVQN
+416 IISNQN
-431 PQASCEYEVIVK
+431 PQASCTYEVIVK
-443 DGPTSIT
+443 DGPTNIT
-450 FKQEEMTFLLP
+450 FKQEEMTFLMP
-461 IKDTDKSD
+461 IKDTDKWD

-483 WPKYDENESYDKRS
+483 WPKYEEYESYDIAQS
-497 TLLYIQFVKDVT
+497 NLDISSLTDAVKL
-509 SDTEV
+509 S
-514 ITLDYDFTE
+514 YDFKK
-523 DKLSASIVN
+523 DIISASIVK
-532 AGRGSVGVIYLS
+532 VGEGWIDISYSS
-544 ERTVA
+544 ERTIA
-549 SEEGLKNEEVE
+549 TEEGLQNDEYR
-560 IMKKFSVVVMES
+560 ISNHFNITILES
-572 LKGFN
+572 LKGFK
-577 VDNYVEMVSTE
+577 VDEYVEMVSTE

-597 PVGAEVDPS
+597 PVDAEVDPS
-606 RVEVTITPNS
+606 RVEVTIVDAS
-616 YLPEEWKSMVEIVP
+616 VPEMWKSIVEIVP
-630 TDESKLN
+630 TDETMLN
-637 YTIIPHSVGRATIS
+637 YTIRPHSVGRATIS
-651 VKLDGVEVATSNV
+651 VKLDGVEVATSYV
-664 LIGQRY
+664 GIGQRY
-670 MQKAGWKWTSFY
+670 MQKAGWKWTSLY
-682 AGGVRWNSPEY
+682 SGGVSWNSPEY

-718 GDLNSLGTGTC
+718 GDLNRLEPGTC

-741 LDLRIMYTGAYEDM
+741 LNLRIYPGGYEDM
-755 QTHRQIVPMWNWLG
+755 RPYRQIVPMWNWLG

-784 EDSNANN
+784 EDANANK

-801 DDGFA
+801 DNGFA
-806 EYNGEKWTGTLI
+806 EYNGEKWTGTLT
-818 TLHAGLGYMYFNAGS
+818 TLHAGLGYMYFNAAS
-833 ENVDMEYQ
+833 DTINMELKY
-841 RESLMPQGTP
+841 EWNMPQGTP

-857 HKQSVWT
+857 RKQSVWT

-960 IVTGITSADIAS
+960 IVTGITAADIAS
-972 SGIAIVD
+972 SGIAVVD

-986 MDVADII
+986 MDVADVI

-1005 ETTVAG
+1005 ETTVTG

>member
-1 MRKQLLLMLSLLL
+1 MLSLLL

-46 QGSAVQSFNENTYL
+46 QGSAVQSFNDNTYL

-72 KVSQKSVSDTKTIY
+72 KVSRYSVSDTKTIY
-86 YFALRVKGSDTDN
+86 YFALRVKGTNTDN
-99 GKAISFRLSVP
+99 GKAISYRLSV
-110 GANTSYI
+110 GGNQSFVF
-117 YNDLQPAADAVTY
+117 NDLKPAANAVTY
-130 TNKKT
+130 TNNGT
-135 TGTLSDLFPLKF
+135 TGKLSALYQLTF
-147 IQPLYY
+147 IRPGYYSIVQP
-153 AFTQETVSVK
+153 EVRVK
-163 VGEQLNL
+163 VGAEFNL
-170 LDYIT
+170 LDHIT

-181 NIPELNWNMYDESWR
+181 NIPEMNWTMGQGEK
-196 ENVNIEGNKL
+196 ENEYASIKGNTFKAL
-206 TAIKSTGK
+206 KSTGK
-214 YGAVGIFPKLW
+214 YSWVNVSPNLLG
-225 DMKNTGD
+225 MKPTGQY
-232 HTSINVRVIQPATSI
+232 TKVSVRVIQPATSI

-269 VLRSGYTTSPA
+269 VLRSGYTTAPA

-287 WKSSDETALLPMIGS
+287 WKSSDETAILPMTSES
-302 DIGKFNPVKAGT
+302 DLGKFNPVKTGT

-327 LKVTVIKPVEY
+327 LKVKVIKPVES
-338 INPVGTVKVIKMY
+338 IIPVGSVKTIKMF

-357 DILPSGYKVM
+357 NILPAGYKVM
-367 PEDAA
+367 PEDAT
-372 DRSVRYEVNQSY
+372 DRSVEYEVNQSNY
-384 SDQGVYEDGDGA
+384 WGMHEDGDGA
-396 YKYTDIFGNLYFNE
+396 YKYTDIFGDLYFNE

-416 LKSGRVRVTIRSVQN
+416 LKPGRVRVTINSTQN
-431 PQASCEYEVIVK
+431 PRAYCEYEVIVK
-443 DGPTSIT
+443 RGPTNIT
-450 FKQEEMTFLLP
+450 FKQEEMTFLMP
-461 IKDTDKSD
+461 RKDTDKWD

-483 WPKYDENESYDKRS
+483 WPKYDEYEEYDIAQSDLDIRSYTKAVH
-497 TLLYIQFVKDVT
+497 LY
-509 SDTEV
+509 
-514 ITLDYDFTE
+514 YDFKN
-523 DKLSASIVN
+523 DILSASIDSIGQGWIDV
-532 AGRGSVGVIYLS
+532 SYSS
-544 ERTVA
+544 ERTIA
-549 SEEGLKNEEVE
+549 TEAGLQNDEYR
-560 IMKKFSVVVMES
+560 ISNHFNITILES
-572 LKGFN
+572 LKGFK
-577 VDNYVEMVSTE
+577 VDGYVDMVSTE

-597 PVGAEVDPS
+597 PVDAEVDPS
-606 RVEVTITPNS
+606 RVEVTITPDS
-616 YLPEEWKSMVEIVP
+616 YVSEEWKSIVEIVP
-630 TDESKLN
+630 TDETMLN
-637 YTIIPHSVGRATIS
+637 YTIKPHSVGRATIS
-651 VKLDGVEVATSNV
+651 VKLDGVEVATSYV
-664 LIGQRY
+664 GIGQRY
-670 MQKAGWKWTSFY
+670 MQKAGWKWTSLY
-682 AGGVRWNSPEY
+682 SGGVSWNSPEY
-693 ELGNVVEEIRS
+693 ELGDVVEEIRS

-718 GDLNSLGTGTC
+718 GDLNRLEPGTC

-741 LDLRIMYTGAYEDM
+741 LNLRIYPGGYEDM
-755 QTHRQIVPMWNWLG
+755 RPYRQIVPMWNWLG
-769 NPYQYDHDINSVFST
+769 NPYQYDHDINSVFVK
-784 EDSNANN
+784 EENRNV

-806 EYNGEKWTGTLI
+806 EYNGEKWTGTLT
-818 TLHAGLGYMYFNAGS
+818 TLHAGLGYMYFNAAS
-833 ENVDMEYQ
+833 DTINMELKY
-841 RESLMPQGTP
+841 EWNMPQGTP

-870 ADNMTIVADLGNDYS
+870 ADNMTIVADLGNNYS

-909 CFITVHADKGETI
+909 CFITVHADKGEII

-960 IVTGITSADIAS
+960 IVTGITAADIAS

-1005 ETTVAG
+1005 ETTVTG

>member
-1 MRKQLLLMLSLLL
+1 MLSLLL

-46 QGSAVQSFNENTYL
+46 QGNAVQSFNDNTYL

-65 GECRGLA
+65 GECRGIA
-72 KVSQKSVSDTKTIY
+72 EVSQKSVSDTKTIY

-99 GKAISFRLSVP
+99 GKAISFRLSIP
-110 GANTSYI
+110 GANMSYI
-117 YNDLQPAADAVTY
+117 YNDLKPAANAVTY

-153 AFTQETVSVK
+153 GFTQETVSVK
-163 VGEQLNL
+163 VGEQINL

-181 NIPELNWNMYDESWR
+181 NIPELNWNMYEES
-196 ENVNIEGNKL
+196 ENVIIEGNKL

-214 YGAVGIFPKLW
+214 YGSVGVFPKLW
-225 DMKNTGD
+225 DMKNTGQYSD
-232 HTSINVRVIQPATSI
+232 INIRVIQPATSI

-269 VLRSGYTTSPA
+269 VLRSGYTTAPA

-287 WKSSDETALLPMIGS
+287 WKSSDETAIRPMTSES
-302 DIGKFNPVKAGT
+302 DLGKFEPVKTGT

-338 INPVGTVKVIKMY
+338 INPVGRVKEIKMY
-351 VGENLL
+351 IGDNLL

-367 PEDAA
+367 PEDAT
-372 DRSVRYEVNQSY
+372 DCSVRYEVLPIYNQ
-384 SDQGVYEDGDGA
+384 DQEFKYNEILEDNGSEG
-396 YKYTDIFGNLYFNE
+396 IFARKPGRAR
-410 GDEMIA
+410 IA
-416 LKSGRVRVTIRSVQN
+416 IISNQN
-431 PQASCEYEVIVK
+431 PQAACTYEVIVK
-443 DGPTSIT
+443 DGPTNIT
-450 FKQEEMTFLLP
+450 FKQEEMTFLMP
-461 IKDTDKSD
+461 IKDTDKWD

-483 WPKYDENESYDKRS
+483 WPKYEEYESYDIAQS
-497 TLLYIQFVKDVT
+497 NLDISSLTDAVKL
-509 SDTEV
+509 S
-514 ITLDYDFTE
+514 YDFKK
-523 DKLSASIVN
+523 DSLSASVVK
-532 AGRGSVGVIYLS
+532 VGEGWIDISYSS
-544 ERTVA
+544 ERTIA
-549 SEEGLKNEEVE
+549 TEEGLRNDEYE
-560 IMKKFSVVVMES
+560 ISNHFHVTIMES
-572 LKGFN
+572 LKGFK
-577 VDNYVEMVSTE
+577 VDGFVDMVSTE

-606 RVEVTITPNS
+606 RVEVTITPDS
-616 YLPEEWKSMVEIVP
+616 YVSEEWKSIVEIVP
-630 TDESKLN
+630 TDETMLN
-637 YTIIPHSVGRATIS
+637 YTIKPHSVGRATIS
-651 VKLDGVEVATSNV
+651 VKLDGVEVASSYV
-664 LIGQRY
+664 SIGQRY
-670 MQKAGWKWTSFY
+670 MQKAGWKWASLY
-682 AGGVRWNSPEY
+682 GGRVGWNSPEI

-718 GDLNSLGTGTC
+718 GDLNWLETGEC

-755 QTHRQIVPMWNWLG
+755 RTHRQIVPMWNWLG

-784 EDSNANN
+784 EDTYANK

-806 EYNGEKWTGTLI
+806 EYNGEKWTGTLT
-818 TLHAGLGYMYFNAGS
+818 TLRAGLGYMYFNAAS
-833 ENVDMEYQ
+833 DTIDMEYL
-841 RESLMPQGTP
+841 REGRMPQGTP

-960 IVTGITSADIAS
+960 IVTGITAADIAS

-986 MDVADII
+986 MDVADVI

-1005 ETTVAG
+1005 ETTVTG

>member
-1 MRKQLLLMLSLLL
+1 MLSLLL

-36 HVIYVGLVDD
+36 QVIYVGLTE
-46 QGSAVQSFNENTYL
+46 GSLDNCGQKELPENTYL

-72 KVSQKSVSDTKTIY
+72 KVQKKSLSVALTIN
-86 YFALRVKGSDTDN
+86 YFPLRVKGDTNDE
-99 GKAISFRLSVP
+99 GKAISFRLLYP
-110 GANTSYI
+110 GGQLSYV
-117 YNDLQPAADAVTY
+117 YDLQPAADAVTY

-153 AFTQETVSVK
+153 GFTQETVSVK
-163 VGEQLNL
+163 VGEQINL

-181 NIPELNWNMYDESWR
+181 NIPELNWNMYEES
-196 ENVNIEGNKL
+196 ENVIIEGNKL

-214 YGAVGIFPKLW
+214 YGSVGVFPKLW
-225 DMKNTGD
+225 DMKNTGQYSD
-232 HTSINVRVIQPATSI
+232 INIRVIQPATSI

-269 VLRSGYTTSPA
+269 VLRSGYTTAPA

-287 WKSSDETALLPMIGS
+287 WKSSDETAIRPMIGS
-302 DIGKFNPVKAGT
+302 DIGKFNPVKTGT

-338 INPVGTVKVIKMY
+338 IEMVGSVKTIKMFL
-351 VGENLL
+351 GDNLL

-367 PEDAA
+367 PEDAT
-372 DRSVRYEVNQSY
+372 DRSVRYEVLPSYNQ
-384 SDQGVYEDGDGA
+384 DQEFKYNEILEDNGSEG
-396 YKYTDIFGNLYFNE
+396 IFARKPGRAR
-410 GDEMIA
+410 IA
-416 LKSGRVRVTIRSVQN
+416 IISNQN
-431 PQASCEYEVIVK
+431 PQASCTYEVIVK
-443 DGPTSIT
+443 DGPTNIT
-450 FKQEEMTFLLP
+450 FKQEEMTFLMP
-461 IKDTDKSD
+461 RKDTDKWD

-483 WPKYDENESYDKRS
+483 WPKYEEYESYDIAQSNLDISSLTDAVK
-497 TLLYIQFVKDVT
+497 LY
-509 SDTEV
+509 
-514 ITLDYDFTE
+514 YDFKK
-523 DKLSASIVN
+523 DSLSASVVK
-532 AGRGSVGVIYLS
+532 VGEGWIDISYSS
-544 ERTVA
+544 ERTIA
-549 SEEGLKNEEVE
+549 TEEGLRNDEYE
-560 IMKKFSVVVMES
+560 ISNHFHVTILES
-572 LKGFN
+572 LKGFK
-577 VDNYVEMVSTE
+577 VDGYVDMVSTE

-606 RVEVTITPNS
+606 RVEVTITPNTYVS
-616 YLPEEWKSMVEIVP
+616 EEWKSIVEIEP
-630 TDESKLN
+630 TDETMLN
-637 YTIIPHSVGRATIS
+637 YTIKPHSVGRATIS
-651 VKLDGVEVATSNV
+651 VKLDGEEVATSYV
-664 LIGQRY
+664 SIGQRY

-682 AGGVRWNSPEY
+682 GGGVRWNSPEY

-718 GDLNSLGTGTC
+718 GDINSLESGTC

-755 QTHRQIVPMWNWLG
+755 QTSRRIVPMWNWLG
-769 NPYQYDHDINSVFST
+769 NPYQYDHDINSVFVK
-784 EDSNANN
+784 EENINV

-806 EYNGEKWTGTLI
+806 EYNGEKWTGTLT

-960 IVTGITSADIAS
+960 IVTGITAADIAS
-972 SGIAIVD
+972 SGIAVVD

-986 MDVADII
+986 MDVADVI

>member
-1 MRKQLLLMLSLLL
+1 MLSLLL

-36 HVIYVGLVDD
+36 HVIYVGLTE
-46 QGSAVQSFNENTYL
+46 GSLDNCGQKELPENTYL

-72 KVSQKSVSDTKTIY
+72 KVQKKSLSVALTIN
-86 YFALRVKGSDTDN
+86 YFPLRVKGDTNDE
-99 GKAISFRLSVP
+99 GKAISFRLLYP
-110 GANTSYI
+110 GGQLSYV
-117 YNDLQPAADAVTY
+117 YDLQPAADAVTY

-153 AFTQETVSVK
+153 GFTQETVSVK
-163 VGEQLNL
+163 VGEQINL

-181 NIPELNWNMYDESWR
+181 NIPELNWNMYEES

-214 YGAVGIFPKLW
+214 YGSVGVFPKLW
-225 DMKNTGD
+225 DMKNTGQYSD
-232 HTSINVRVIQPATSI
+232 INIRVIQPATSI

-269 VLRSGYTTSPA
+269 VLRSGYTTAPA

-287 WKSSDETALLPMIGS
+287 WKSSDETAILPMIGS
-302 DIGKFNPVKAGT
+302 DIGKFNPVKTGT

-338 INPVGTVKVIKMY
+338 INPVGMVKEIKMY
-351 VGENLL
+351 IGDNLL
-357 DILPSGYKVM
+357 SILPSGYKVM
-367 PEDAA
+367 PEDAT
-372 DRSVRYEVNQSY
+372 DRSVHYEVLPSYNQ
-384 SDQGVYEDGDGA
+384 DQEFKYNEILEDNGSEG
-396 YKYTDIFGNLYFNE
+396 IFARKPGRAR
-410 GDEMIA
+410 IA
-416 LKSGRVRVTIRSVQN
+416 IISNQN
-431 PQASCEYEVIVK
+431 PQASCTYEVIVK
-443 DGPTSIT
+443 DGPTNIT
-450 FKQEEMTFLLP
+450 FKQEEMTFLMP
-461 IKDTDKSD
+461 IKDTDKWD

-483 WPKYDENESYDKRS
+483 WPKYEEYESYDIAQSNLDISSLTDAVK
-497 TLLYIQFVKDVT
+497 LY
-509 SDTEV
+509 
-514 ITLDYDFTE
+514 YDFKK
-523 DKLSASIVN
+523 DSLSASVVK
-532 AGRGSVGVIYLS
+532 VGEGWIDISYSS
-544 ERTVA
+544 ERTIA
-549 SEEGLKNEEVE
+549 TEEGLRNDEYE
-560 IMKKFSVVVMES
+560 ISNHFHVTIMES
-572 LKGFN
+572 LKGFK
-577 VDNYVEMVSTE
+577 VDEYVEMVSTE

-606 RVEVTITPNS
+606 RVEVTITPDS
-616 YLPEEWKSMVEIVP
+616 YVSEEWKSIVEIVP
-630 TDESKLN
+630 TDETKLN
-637 YTIIPHSVGRATIS
+637 YTIRPHSVGRAIIS
-651 VKLDGVEVATSNV
+651 VKLDGEEVASSNV

-670 MQKAGWKWTSFY
+670 MQKAGWKWASLY
-682 AGGVRWNSPEY
+682 GGGVRWNSPEY

-718 GDLNSLGTGTC
+718 GDIYSLETGEC

-755 QTHRQIVPMWNWLG
+755 RTHRQIVPMWNWLG

-784 EDSNANN
+784 EDTYANK

-806 EYNGEKWTGTLI
+806 EYNGEKWTGTLT
-818 TLHAGLGYMYFNAGS
+818 TLRAGLGYMYFNAAS
-833 ENVDMEYQ
+833 DTIDMEYL
-841 RESLMPQGTP
+841 REGSMPQGTP

-960 IVTGITSADIAS
+960 IVTGITAADIAS
-972 SGIAIVD
+972 SGIAVVD

-986 MDVADII
+986 MDVADVI

-1005 ETTVAG
+1005 ETTVTG

>member
-36 HVIYVGLVDD
+36 HVIYVGLVDE

-60 GAFID
+60 GAFIE

-72 KVSQKSVSDTKTIY
+72 KVSRYSVSDTQTIY
-86 YFALRVKGSDTDN
+86 YFALRVKGTNTDN
-99 GKAISFRLSVP
+99 GKAISYRLSV
-110 GANTSYI
+110 GGNQSLVF
-117 YNDLQPAADAVTY
+117 NDLKPAANAVTY
-130 TNKKT
+130 TNNGT
-135 TGTLSDLFPLKF
+135 TGKLSALYQLTF
-147 IQPLYY
+147 IRPGYYSIVQP
-153 AFTQETVSVK
+153 EVSVK
-163 VGEQLNL
+163 VGAEFNL
-170 LDYIT
+170 LDHIT

-181 NIPELNWNMYDESWR
+181 NIPELNWTMGQGEK
-196 ENVNIEGNKL
+196 ENEYASIKGNTFKAL
-206 TAIKSTGK
+206 KSTGK
-214 YGAVGIFPKLW
+214 YSWVSVSPNLLG
-225 DMKNTGD
+225 MKPTGQY
-232 HTSINVRVIQPATSI
+232 TKVSVRVIQPATSI

-338 INPVGTVKVIKMY
+338 IKMVGSVKTIKMFL
-351 VGENLL
+351 GENLL

-367 PEDAA
+367 PEDAT
-372 DRSVRYEVNQSY
+372 DRSVHYEVNQSF

-396 YKYTDIFGNLYFNE
+396 YEYTDIFGDEYFNE

-416 LKSGRVRVTIRSVQN
+416 LKPGRVRVTIRSVQN
-431 PQASCEYEVIVK
+431 PQASCTYEVIVK
-443 DGPTSIT
+443 DGPTNIT
-450 FKQEEMTFLLP
+450 FKQEEMTFLMP
-461 IKDTDKSD
+461 RKDTDKWD

-483 WPKYDENESYDKRS
+483 WPKYDEYEEYDIAESDLDIRS
-497 TLLYIQFVKDVT
+497 YTKAVKLYYNF
-509 SDTEV
+509 E
-514 ITLDYDFTE
+514 E
-523 DKLSASIVN
+523 DSLSASIDSIGG
-532 AGRGSVGVIYLS
+532 GRINVSYSS
-544 ERTVA
+544 ERTIA
-549 SEEGLKNEEVE
+549 TEEGLQNDEYR
-560 IMKKFSVVVMES
+560 ISNHFNITILES

-577 VDNYVEMVSTE
+577 VDGYVEMVSTE

-597 PVGAEVDPS
+597 PVGAEVDPA
-606 RVEVTITPNS
+606 RVEVTITPDS
-616 YLPEEWKSMVEIVP
+616 YVPEEWKSMVEIVP
-630 TDESKLN
+630 TDETKLN
-637 YTIIPHSVGRATIS
+637 YTILPHSVGSATIS
-651 VKLDGVEVATSNV
+651 VKLDGEEVATSYV
-664 LIGQRY
+664 RIGQRY

-682 AGGVRWNSPEY
+682 GGGVRWNSPEY
-693 ELGNVVEEIRS
+693 ELGDVVEEIRS

-718 GDLNSLGTGTC
+718 GDINSLETGTC

-769 NPYQYDHDINSVFST
+769 NPYQYDHDINSVFVK
-784 EDSNANN
+784 EENINN

-801 DDGFA
+801 DNGFA
-806 EYNGEKWTGTLI
+806 EYNGEKWTGTLT

-1005 ETTVAG
+1005 ETTVTG

>member
-46 QGSAVQSFNENTYL
+46 QGSAVQSFNDNTYL

-72 KVSQKSVSDTKTIY
+72 KVQKKSLSVALTIN
-86 YFALRVKGSDTDN
+86 YFPLRVKGDTNDE
-99 GKAISFRLSVP
+99 GKAISFRLLYP
-110 GANTSYI
+110 GGQLSYV
-117 YNDLQPAADAVTY
+117 YDLQPAADAVTY

-153 AFTQETVSVK
+153 GFTQETVSVK
-163 VGEQLNL
+163 VGEQINL

-181 NIPELNWNMYDESWR
+181 NIPELNWNMYEES
-196 ENVNIEGNKL
+196 ENVIIEGNKL

-214 YGAVGIFPKLW
+214 YGSVGVFPKLW
-225 DMKNTGD
+225 DMKNTGQYSD
-232 HTSINVRVIQPATSI
+232 INIRVIQPATSI

-269 VLRSGYTTSPA
+269 VLRSGYTTAPA

-287 WKSSDETALLPMIGS
+287 WKSSDETAILPMEGN
-302 DIGKFNPVKAGT
+302 DIGKFNPVKTGT

-338 INPVGTVKVIKMY
+338 INPVGRVKEIKMY
-351 VGENLL
+351 IGDNLHS
-357 DILPSGYKVM
+357 ILPSGYKVM
-367 PEDAA
+367 PEDAT
-372 DRSVRYEVNQSY
+372 DRSVRYEVLPSYNQ
-384 SDQGVYEDGDGA
+384 DQEFKYNEILEDNGSEG
-396 YKYTDIFGNLYFNE
+396 IFARKPGRSR
-410 GDEMIA
+410 IA
-416 LKSGRVRVTIRSVQN
+416 IISNQN
-431 PQASCEYEVIVK
+431 PQASCTYEVIVK
-443 DGPTSIT
+443 DGPTNIT
-450 FKQEEMTFLLP
+450 FKQDEMTFLMP
-461 IKDTDKSD
+461 IKDTDKWD

-483 WPKYDENESYDKRS
+483 WPKYEEYESYDIAQS
-497 TLLYIQFVKDVT
+497 NLDISSLTDAVKL
-509 SDTEV
+509 S
-514 ITLDYDFTE
+514 YDFKK
-523 DKLSASIVN
+523 DSLSASVVK
-532 AGRGSVGVIYLS
+532 VGEGWIDISYSS
-544 ERTVA
+544 ERTIA
-549 SEEGLKNEEVE
+549 TEEGLRNDEYE
-560 IMKKFSVVVMES
+560 ISNHFHVTIMES
-572 LKGFN
+572 LKGFK
-577 VDNYVEMVSTE
+577 VDGYVEMVSTE

-597 PVGAEVDPS
+597 PVDAEVDPS
-606 RVEVTITPNS
+606 RVEVTITPDS
-616 YLPEEWKSMVEIVP
+616 YVSEEWKSIVEIVP

-637 YTIIPHSVGRATIS
+637 YTIRPHSVGRAIIS
-651 VKLDGVEVATSNV
+651 VKLDGVEVASSNV

-670 MQKAGWKWTSFY
+670 MQKAGWKWASLY
-682 AGGVRWNSPEY
+682 SGDVSWNSPEY

-718 GDLNSLGTGTC
+718 GDLNRLEPGTC

-755 QTHRQIVPMWNWLG
+755 RTHRQIVPMWNWLG

-784 EDSNANN
+784 EDTYANK

-801 DDGFA
+801 DNGFA
-806 EYNGEKWTGTLI
+806 EYNGEKWTGTLT
-818 TLHAGLGYMYFNAGS
+818 TLHAGLGYMYFNAAS
-833 ENVDMEYQ
+833 DTIDMEYL
-841 RESLMPQGTP
+841 REGSMPQGTP

-960 IVTGITSADIAS
+960 IVTGITAADIAS
-972 SGIAIVD
+972 SGIAVVD

-986 MDVADII
+986 MDVADVI

-1005 ETTVAG
+1005 ETTVTG

>member
-1 MRKQLLLMLSLLL
+1 
-14 YAVGMAAQQPDWG
+14 MAAQQPDWG

-36 HVIYVGLVDD
+36 HVIYVGLTE
-46 QGSAVQSFNENTYL
+46 GSLDNCGQKELPENTYL

-72 KVSQKSVSDTKTIY
+72 KVQKKSLSVALTIN
-86 YFALRVKGSDTDN
+86 YFPLRVKGDTNDE
-99 GKAISFRLSVP
+99 GKAISFRLLYP
-110 GANTSYI
+110 GGQLSYV
-117 YNDLQPAADAVTY
+117 YDLQPAADAVTY

-135 TGTLSDLFPLKF
+135 TGTLSALFPLKF

-153 AFTQETVSVK
+153 SFTQETVSVK
-163 VGEQLNL
+163 VGEQINL

-181 NIPELNWNMYDESWR
+181 NIPELNWNMYEES

-214 YGAVGIFPKLW
+214 YGSVGVFPKLW
-225 DMKNTGD
+225 DMKNTGQYSD
-232 HTSINVRVIQPATSI
+232 INIRVIQPATSI

-269 VLRSGYTTSPA
+269 VLRSGYTTAPA

-287 WKSSDETALLPMIGS
+287 WKSSDETAILPMIGN
-302 DIGKFNPVKAGT
+302 DIGKFNPVKTGT

-338 INPVGTVKVIKMY
+338 INPVGRVKEIKMY
-351 VGENLL
+351 IGDNLHS
-357 DILPSGYKVM
+357 ILPSGYKVM
-367 PEDAA
+367 PEDAT
-372 DRSVRYEVNQSY
+372 DRSVRYEVLPSYNQ
-384 SDQGVYEDGDGA
+384 DQEFKYNEILEDNGSEG
-396 YKYTDIFGNLYFNE
+396 IFARKPGRAR
-410 GDEMIA
+410 IA
-416 LKSGRVRVTIRSVQN
+416 IISNQN
-431 PQASCEYEVIVK
+431 PQASCTYEVIVK
-443 DGPTSIT
+443 DGPTNIT
-450 FKQEEMTFLLP
+450 FKQDEMTFLMP
-461 IKDTDKSD
+461 IKDTDKWD

-483 WPKYDENESYDKRS
+483 WPKYEEYESYDIAQS
-497 TLLYIQFVKDVT
+497 NLDISSLTDAVKL
-509 SDTEV
+509 S
-514 ITLDYDFTE
+514 YDFKK
-523 DKLSASIVN
+523 DSLSASVVK
-532 AGRGSVGVIYLS
+532 VGEGWIDISYSS
-544 ERTVA
+544 ERTIA
-549 SEEGLKNEEVE
+549 TEEGLRNDEYE
-560 IMKKFSVVVMES
+560 ISNHFHVTIMES
-572 LKGFN
+572 LKGFK
-577 VDNYVEMVSTE
+577 VDGYVEMVSTE

-597 PVGAEVDPS
+597 PVDAEVDPS
-606 RVEVTITPNS
+606 RVEVTITPDS
-616 YLPEEWKSMVEIVP
+616 YVSEEWKSIVEIVP

-637 YTIIPHSVGRATIS
+637 YTIRPHSVGRAIIS
-651 VKLDGVEVATSNV
+651 VKLDGVEVASSNV

-670 MQKAGWKWTSFY
+670 MQKAGWKWASLY
-682 AGGVRWNSPEY
+682 SGDVSWNSPEY

-718 GDLNSLGTGTC
+718 GDINRLESGTC

-755 QTHRQIVPMWNWLG
+755 RTHRQIVPMWNWLG

-784 EDSNANN
+784 EDAYANN

-801 DDGFA
+801 DNGFA
-806 EYNGEKWTGTLI
+806 EYNGEKWTGTLT

-960 IVTGITSADIAS
+960 IVTGITAADIAS
-972 SGIAIVD
+972 SGIAVVD

-986 MDVADII
+986 MDVADVI

-1005 ETTVAG
+1005 KTTVTG

>member
-1 MRKQLLLMLSLLL
+1 MLSLLL

-46 QGSAVQSFNENTYL
+46 QGSAVQSFNDNTYL

-72 KVSQKSVSDTKTIY
+72 KVSRYSVSDTQTIY
-86 YFALRVKGSDTDN
+86 YFALRVKGTNTDN
-99 GKAISFRLSVP
+99 GKAISYRLSV
-110 GANTSYI
+110 GGNHSFVF
-117 YNDLQPAADAVTY
+117 NDLKPAANAVTY
-130 TNKKT
+130 TNNGT
-135 TGTLSDLFPLKF
+135 TGKLSALYQLTF
-147 IQPLYY
+147 IRPGYYSIVQP
-153 AFTQETVSVK
+153 EVSVK
-163 VGEQLNL
+163 VGAEFNL
-170 LDYIT
+170 LDHIT

-181 NIPELNWNMYDESWR
+181 NIPEMNWTMGQGEK
-196 ENVNIEGNKL
+196 ENEYASIKGNTFKAL
-206 TAIKSTGK
+206 KSTGK
-214 YGAVGIFPKLW
+214 YGSVSVSPNLW
-225 DMKNTGD
+225 GMKPAGQYTKV
-232 HTSINVRVIQPATSI
+232 SVRVIQPATSI

-269 VLRSGYTTSPA
+269 VLRSGYTTTPA

-287 WKSSDETALLPMIGS
+287 WKSSDETAIRPMTSES
-302 DIGKFNPVKAGT
+302 DLGKFEPVKTGT

-338 INPVGTVKVIKMY
+338 INPVGRVKEIKMY
-351 VGENLL
+351 IGDNLL
-357 DILPSGYKVM
+357 SILPSGYKVM
-367 PEDAA
+367 PEDAT
-372 DRSVRYEVNQSY
+372 DRSVRYEVLPSYNQ
-384 SDQGVYEDGDGA
+384 DQEFKYNEILEDKGSEG
-396 YKYTDIFGNLYFNE
+396 IFARKPGRAR
-410 GDEMIA
+410 IA
-416 LKSGRVRVTIRSVQN
+416 IISNQN
-431 PQASCEYEVIVK
+431 PQATCTYEVIVK
-443 DGPTSIT
+443 DGPTNIT
-450 FKQEEMTFLLP
+450 FKQEEMTFLMP
-461 IKDTDKSD
+461 IKDTDKWD

-483 WPKYDENESYDKRS
+483 WPKYEEYESYDIAQSNLDISSLTDAVK
-497 TLLYIQFVKDVT
+497 LY
-509 SDTEV
+509 
-514 ITLDYDFTE
+514 YDFKK
-523 DKLSASIVN
+523 DSLSASVVK
-532 AGRGSVGVIYLS
+532 VGEGWIDISYSS
-544 ERTVA
+544 ERTIA
-549 SEEGLKNEEVE
+549 TEEGLRNDEYE
-560 IMKKFSVVVMES
+560 ISNHFHVTILES
-572 LKGFN
+572 LKGFK
-577 VDNYVEMVSTE
+577 VDGYVEMVSTE

-606 RVEVTITPNS
+606 RVEVTITPDS
-616 YLPEEWKSMVEIVP
+616 YVSEEWKSIVEIVP

-637 YTIIPHSVGRATIS
+637 YTIRPHSVGRAIIS
-651 VKLDGVEVATSNV
+651 VKLDGVEVASSNV

-670 MQKAGWKWTSFY
+670 MQKAGWKWASFY
-682 AGGVRWNSPEY
+682 AGGVSWNSPEY

-718 GDLNSLGTGTC
+718 GDINRLESGTC

-755 QTHRQIVPMWNWLG
+755 RTHRQIVPMWNWLG

-784 EDSNANN
+784 EETYANN

-801 DDGFA
+801 DNGFA
-806 EYNGEKWTGTLI
+806 EYNGEKWTGTLT

-833 ENVDMEYQ
+833 ENVDMEYL
-841 RESLMPQGTP
+841 REGSMPQGTP

-960 IVTGITSADIAS
+960 IVTGITAADIAS

-986 MDVADII
+986 MDVADVI

-1005 ETTVAG
+1005 ETTVTG

>member
-1 MRKQLLLMLSLLL
+1 
-14 YAVGMAAQQPDWG
+14 MAAQQPDWG

-46 QGSAVQSFNENTYL
+46 QGSAVQSFNDNTYL

-72 KVSQKSVSDTKTIY
+72 KVSRYSVSDTQTIY
-86 YFALRVKGSDTDN
+86 YFALRVKGTNTDN
-99 GKAISFRLSVP
+99 GKAISYRLSIGGNQSFVF
-110 GANTSYI
+110 
-117 YNDLQPAADAVTY
+117 NDLKTAANAVTY
-130 TNKKT
+130 TNNGT
-135 TGTLSDLFPLKF
+135 TGKLSALYQLTF
-147 IQPLYY
+147 IRPGYYSIVQP
-153 AFTQETVSVK
+153 EVSVK
-163 VGEQLNL
+163 VGAEFNL
-170 LDYIT
+170 LDHIT

-181 NIPELNWNMYDESWR
+181 NIPEMNWTMGQGEK
-196 ENVNIEGNKL
+196 ENEYASIKGNTFKAL
-206 TAIKSTGK
+206 KSTGK
-214 YGAVGIFPKLW
+214 YGSVSVSPKLW
-225 DMKNTGD
+225 DMKPTGQY
-232 HTSINVRVIQPATSI
+232 TNVRVRIIQPATSI

-269 VLRSGYTTSPA
+269 VLRSGYTTAPA

-287 WKSSDETALLPMIGS
+287 WKSSDETAIRPMTSES
-302 DIGKFNPVKAGT
+302 DLGKFEPVKTGT
-314 YTMTLSGENASVD
+314 YTMTLGGENASVD

-338 INPVGTVKVIKMY
+338 ITPVGRVKEIKMY
-351 VGENLL
+351 IGDNLL

-367 PEDAA
+367 PEDAT
-372 DRSVRYEVNQSY
+372 DRSVRYEVLPSYNQ
-384 SDQGVYEDGDGA
+384 DQEFKYNEILEDNGSEG
-396 YKYTDIFGNLYFNE
+396 IFARKPGRAR
-410 GDEMIA
+410 IA
-416 LKSGRVRVTIRSVQN
+416 IISNQN
-431 PQASCEYEVIVK
+431 PQATCTYEVIVK
-443 DGPTSIT
+443 DGPTNIT
-450 FKQEEMTFLLP
+450 FKQEEMTFLMP
-461 IKDTDKSD
+461 IKDTDKWD

-483 WPKYDENESYDKRS
+483 WPKYEEYESYDIAQS
-497 TLLYIQFVKDVT
+497 NLDISSLTDAVKL
-509 SDTEV
+509 S
-514 ITLDYDFTE
+514 YDFKK
-523 DKLSASIVN
+523 DSLSASVVK
-532 AGRGSVGVIYLS
+532 VGEGWIDISYSS
-544 ERTVA
+544 ERTIA
-549 SEEGLKNEEVE
+549 TEEGLQNDEYYISNHFHVT
-560 IMKKFSVVVMES
+560 ILES
-572 LKGFN
+572 LKGFK
-577 VDNYVEMVSTE
+577 VDGYVDMVSTE

-606 RVEVTITPNS
+606 RVEVTITPNTYVS
-616 YLPEEWKSMVEIVP
+616 EEWKSIVEIVP
-630 TDESKLN
+630 TDETMLN
-637 YTIIPHSVGRATIS
+637 YTIKPHSVGRATIS
-651 VKLDGVEVATSNV
+651 VKLDGEEVATSYV
-664 LIGQRY
+664 SIDQRY

-682 AGGVRWNSPEY
+682 GGGVRWNSPEY

-718 GDLNSLGTGTC
+718 GDIYSLETGEC

-741 LDLRIMYTGAYEDM
+741 LDLRIMYTGGYEDM

-769 NPYQYDHDINSVFST
+769 NPYQYDHDINSVFVK
-784 EDSNANN
+784 EENRNV

-801 DDGFA
+801 DNGFA
-806 EYNGEKWTGTLI
+806 EYNGEKWTGTLT
-818 TLHAGLGYMYFNAGS
+818 TLRAGLGYMYFNAAS
-833 ENVDMEYQ
+833 DTIDMEYLH
-841 RESLMPQGTP
+841 EGSMPQGTP

-960 IVTGITSADIAS
+960 IVTGITAADIAS
-972 SGIAIVD
+972 SGIAVVD

-986 MDVADII
+986 MDVADVI

-1005 ETTVAG
+1005 ETTVTG

>member
-1 MRKQLLLMLSLLL
+1 MLSLLL

-46 QGSAVQSFNENTYL
+46 QGSAVQSFNDNTYL
-60 GAFID
+60 GAFIE

-72 KVSQKSVSDTKTIY
+72 KVSQKSVSDTQTIY
-86 YFALRVKGSDTDN
+86 YFALRVKGTNTDN
-99 GKAISFRLSVP
+99 GKAITYRLSV
-110 GANTSYI
+110 GGNHSFVF
-117 YNDLQPAADAVTY
+117 NDLKPAANAVTY
-130 TNKKT
+130 TNNGT
-135 TGTLSDLFPLKF
+135 TGKLSALYQLTF
-147 IQPLYY
+147 IRPGYYSIVQP
-153 AFTQETVSVK
+153 EVSVK
-163 VGEQLNL
+163 VGAEFNL
-170 LDYIT
+170 LDHIT

-181 NIPELNWNMYDESWR
+181 NIPEMNWTMGQGEK
-196 ENVNIEGNKL
+196 ENEYASIKGNTFKAL
-206 TAIKSTGK
+206 KSTGK
-214 YGAVGIFPKLW
+214 YSWVNVSPNLLGMKPNGQYTAV
-225 DMKNTGD
+225 
-232 HTSINVRVIQPATSI
+232 SVRVIQPATSI

-269 VLRSGYTTSPA
+269 VLRSGYTTAPA
-280 DCNEELT
+280 DCNEKLT
-287 WKSSDETALLPMIGS
+287 WKSSDETAILPMEGN
-302 DIGKFNPVKAGT
+302 DIGKFNPVKTGT

-338 INPVGTVKVIKMY
+338 INPVGRVKEIKMY
-351 VGENLL
+351 IGNNLL

-367 PEDAA
+367 PEDAT
-372 DRSVRYEVNQSY
+372 DRSVRYEVLPSYNQ
-384 SDQGVYEDGDGA
+384 DQEFKYNEILEDNGSEG
-396 YKYTDIFGNLYFNE
+396 IFARKPGRAR
-410 GDEMIA
+410 IA
-416 LKSGRVRVTIRSVQN
+416 IISNQN
-431 PQASCEYEVIVK
+431 PQATCTYEVIVK
-443 DGPTSIT
+443 DGPTNIT
-450 FKQEEMTFLLP
+450 FKQEEMTFLMP
-461 IKDTDKSD
+461 IKDTDKWD

-483 WPKYDENESYDKRS
+483 WPKYEEYESYDIAQSNLDISSLTDAVK
-497 TLLYIQFVKDVT
+497 LY
-509 SDTEV
+509 
-514 ITLDYDFTE
+514 YDFKK
-523 DKLSASIVN
+523 DSLSASIDSIGGGWINV
-532 AGRGSVGVIYLS
+532 SYSS
-544 ERTVA
+544 ERTIA
-549 SEEGLKNEEVE
+549 TEEGLQNDEYR
-560 IMKKFSVVVMES
+560 ISNHFNITILES
-572 LKGFN
+572 LKGFK
-577 VDNYVEMVSTE
+577 VDEYVKMVSTE

-597 PVGAEVDPS
+597 PVDAEVDPS
-606 RVEVTITPNS
+606 RVEVTIVDAS
-616 YLPEEWKSMVEIVP
+616 VPEMWKSIVEIVP
-630 TDESKLN
+630 TDETMLN
-637 YTIIPHSVGRATIS
+637 YTIRPHSVGRATIS
-651 VKLDGVEVATSNV
+651 VKLDGVEVATSYV
-664 LIGQRY
+664 GIGQRY
-670 MQKAGWKWTSFY
+670 MQKAGWKWTSLY
-682 AGGVRWNSPEY
+682 SGGVSWNSPEY

-718 GDLNSLGTGTC
+718 GDLNRLEPGTC

-741 LDLRIMYTGAYEDM
+741 LNLRIYPGGYEDM
-755 QTHRQIVPMWNWLG
+755 RPYRQIVPMWNWLG

-784 EDSNANN
+784 EDANANK

-801 DDGFA
+801 DNGFA
-806 EYNGEKWTGTLI
+806 EYNGEKWTGTLT
-818 TLHAGLGYMYFNAGS
+818 TLHAGLGYMYFNAAS
-833 ENVDMEYQ
+833 DTINMELKY
-841 RESLMPQGTP
+841 EWNMPQGTP

-949 LRAPQRLTVGG
+949 LRTPQRLTVGG
-960 IVTGITSADIAS
+960 IVTGITAADIAS
-972 SGIAIVD
+972 SGIAVVD

-986 MDVADII
+986 MDVADVI

-1005 ETTVAG
+1005 ETTVTG

>member
-1 MRKQLLLMLSLLL
+1 MLSLLL

-46 QGSAVQSFNENTYL
+46 KGSAVQSFNANTYL

-65 GECRGLA
+65 GECRGIA
-72 KVSQKSVSDTKTIY
+72 EVSQKSVSDTKTIY

-99 GKAISFRLSVP
+99 GKAISFRLSIP
-110 GANTSYI
+110 GTNMSYI
-117 YNDLQPAADAVTY
+117 YNDLKPAANAVTY

-135 TGTLSDLFPLKF
+135 TGTLSALYPLTF
-147 IQPLYY
+147 IQSWVCGY
-153 AFTQETVSVK
+153 TQTFVSVK
-163 VGEQLNL
+163 VGEEINL
-170 LDYIT
+170 LDYLKFT
-175 FEPANA
+175 PENA
-181 NIPELNWNMYDESWR
+181 NIPELIWGINRNHR
-196 ENVNIEGNKL
+196 EYVTITGNTLKAL
-206 TAIKSTGK
+206 KSTK
-214 YGAVGIFPKLW
+214 FVGAATVSAKLK
-225 DMKNTGD
+225 DFTFSSENQSLKIT
-232 HTSINVRVIQPATSI
+232 VIQPATSI
-247 ELRDEYKN
+247 ELLDEYKN
-255 GITVNLGDTAALNT
+255 GITVNLGDTSVLNT
-269 VLRSGYTTSPA
+269 VLHKCFNILPE
-280 DCNEELT
+280 DCNEKMW
-287 WKSSDETALLPMIGS
+287 WKSNDETAIRPMEGN
-302 DIGKFNPVKAGT
+302 DIGKFEPVKTGT
-314 YTMTLSGENASVD
+314 YTMTLGGEKASVD

-338 INPVGTVKVIKMY
+338 INPVGRVKEIKMY
-351 VGENLL
+351 IGDNLL

-367 PEDAA
+367 PEDAT
-372 DRSVRYEVNQSY
+372 DRSVRYEVLPSYNQ
-384 SDQGVYEDGDGA
+384 DQEFKYNEILEDKGPEG
-396 YKYTDIFGNLYFNE
+396 IFARKPGRAR
-410 GDEMIA
+410 IA
-416 LKSGRVRVTIRSVQN
+416 IISNQN
-431 PQASCEYEVIVK
+431 PQATCTYEVIVK
-443 DGPTSIT
+443 DGPTNIT
-450 FKQEEMTFLLP
+450 FKQEEMTFLMP
-461 IKDTDKSD
+461 IKDTDKWD

-483 WPKYDENESYDKRS
+483 WPKYEEYESYDIAQS
-497 TLLYIQFVKDVT
+497 NLDISSLTDAVKL
-509 SDTEV
+509 S
-514 ITLDYDFTE
+514 YDFKK
-523 DKLSASIVN
+523 DIISASVVK
-532 AGRGSVGVIYLS
+532 VGEGWIDISYSS
-544 ERTVA
+544 ERTIA
-549 SEEGLKNEEVE
+549 TEEGLQNDEYYISNHFHVT
-560 IMKKFSVVVMES
+560 ILES
-572 LKGFN
+572 LKGFK
-577 VDNYVEMVSTE
+577 VDGYVDMVSTE

-606 RVEVTITPNS
+606 RVEVTIEDAS
-616 YLPEEWKSMVEIVP
+616 VPEMWKSIVEIVP
-630 TDESKLN
+630 TDETMLN
-637 YTIIPHSVGRATIS
+637 YTIRPHSVGRATIS
-651 VKLDGVEVATSNV
+651 VKLDGVEVATSHV
-664 LIGQRY
+664 GIGQRY
-670 MQKAGWKWTSFY
+670 MQKAGWKWTSLY
-682 AGGVRWNSPEY
+682 SGGVSWNSPEY
-693 ELGNVVEEIRS
+693 ELGDVVEEIRS

-718 GDLNSLGTGTC
+718 GDLNRLEPGTC

-741 LDLRIMYTGAYEDM
+741 LNLRIYPGGYEDM
-755 QTHRQIVPMWNWLG
+755 RPYRQIVPMWNWLG

-784 EDSNANN
+784 EDAYANK

-801 DDGFA
+801 DNGFA
-806 EYNGEKWTGTLI
+806 EYNGEKWTGTLT
-818 TLHAGLGYMYFNAGS
+818 TLHAGLGYMYFNAAS
-833 ENVDMEYQ
+833 DTINMKLKYEWN
-841 RESLMPQGTP
+841 MPQGTP

-870 ADNMTIVADLGNDYS
+870 ADNMTIIADLGNDYS

-890 VGAFVGDECR
+890 VGAFVGEECR

-960 IVTGITSADIAS
+960 IVTGITAADIAS

-986 MDVADII
+986 MDVADVI

>member
-46 QGSAVQSFNENTYL
+46 KGSAVQSFDANTYL

-65 GECRGLA
+65 GECRGIA
-72 KVSQKSVSDTKTIY
+72 EVSQKSVSDTKTIY

-99 GKAISFRLSVP
+99 GKAISFRLSIP
-110 GANTSYI
+110 GANMSYI
-117 YNDLQPAADAVTY
+117 YNDLKPAANAVTY
-130 TNKKT
+130 TNNGT
-135 TGTLSDLFPLKF
+135 TGKLSALYQLTF
-147 IQPLYY
+147 IRPGYYSIVQP
-153 AFTQETVSVK
+153 EVSVK
-163 VGEQLNL
+163 VGAEFNL
-170 LDYIT
+170 LDHIT

-181 NIPELNWNMYDESWR
+181 NIPEMNWTMGQGEK
-196 ENVNIEGNKL
+196 ENEYASIKGNTFKAL
-206 TAIKSTGK
+206 KSTGK
-214 YGAVGIFPKLW
+214 DGSVSVSPNLW
-225 DMKNTGD
+225 DMKPTGQY
-232 HTSINVRVIQPATSI
+232 TKVRVRVIQPATSI

-269 VLRSGYTTSPA
+269 VLRSGYTTAPA

-287 WKSSDETALLPMIGS
+287 WKSSDETAIRPMTSES
-302 DIGKFNPVKAGT
+302 DLGKFNPVKTGT

-338 INPVGTVKVIKMY
+338 INPVGRVKEIKMY
-351 VGENLL
+351 IGDNLL
-357 DILPSGYKVM
+357 SILPSGYKVM
-367 PEDAA
+367 PEDAT
-372 DRSVRYEVNQSY
+372 DRSVRYEVLPSYNQ
-384 SDQGVYEDGDGA
+384 DQEFKYNEILEDNGSEG
-396 YKYTDIFGNLYFNE
+396 IFARKPGRAR
-410 GDEMIA
+410 IA
-416 LKSGRVRVTIRSVQN
+416 IISNQN
-431 PQASCEYEVIVK
+431 PQATCTYEVIVK
-443 DGPTSIT
+443 DGPTNIT
-450 FKQEEMTFLLP
+450 FKQEEMTFLMP
-461 IKDTDKSD
+461 IKDTDKWD

-483 WPKYDENESYDKRS
+483 WPKYEEYESYDIAQSNLDISSLTDAVK
-497 TLLYIQFVKDVT
+497 LY
-509 SDTEV
+509 
-514 ITLDYDFTE
+514 YDFKK
-523 DKLSASIVN
+523 DSLSASVVK
-532 AGRGSVGVIYLS
+532 VGEGWIDISYSS
-544 ERTVA
+544 ERTIA
-549 SEEGLKNEEVE
+549 TEEGLQNDEYR
-560 IMKKFSVVVMES
+560 ISNHFNITILES
-572 LKGFN
+572 LKGFK
-577 VDNYVEMVSTE
+577 VDGYVEMVSTE

-606 RVEVTITPNS
+606 RVEVTITPDT
-616 YLPEEWKSMVEIVP
+616 YVPEEWKSMVEIVP
-630 TDESKLN
+630 TDETKLN
-637 YTIIPHSVGRATIS
+637 YTILPHGVGSATIS
-651 VKLDGVEVATSNV
+651 VKLDGEEVATSHV
-664 LIGQRY
+664 SIGQRY

-682 AGGVRWNSPEY
+682 AGSVRWNSPEY
-693 ELGNVVEEIRS
+693 ELGDVVEEIRS

-718 GDLNSLGTGTC
+718 GDIYSLESGTC

-769 NPYQYDHDINSVFST
+769 NPYQYDHDINSVFVK
-784 EDSNANN
+784 EENINV

-806 EYNGEKWTGTLI
+806 EYNGEKWTGTLT
-818 TLHAGLGYMYFNAGS
+818 TLHAGLGYMYFNAGT
-833 ENVDMEYQ
+833 ENVDMEYL
-841 RESLMPQGTP
+841 RESSMPQGTP

-960 IVTGITSADIAS
+960 IVTGITAADIAS
-972 SGIAIVD
+972 SGIAVVD

-986 MDVADII
+986 MDVADVI

>member
-1 MRKQLLLMLSLLL
+1 MLSLLL

-46 QGSAVQSFNENTYL
+46 KGSAVQSFNDNTYL

-65 GECRGLA
+65 GECRGIA
-72 KVSQKSVSDTKTIY
+72 EVSQKSVSDTKTIY

-99 GKAISFRLSVP
+99 GKAISFRLSIP
-110 GANTSYI
+110 GANMSYI
-117 YNDLQPAADAVTY
+117 YNDLKPAANAVTY

-153 AFTQETVSVK
+153 GFTQETVSVK
-163 VGEQLNL
+163 VGEQINL

-181 NIPELNWNMYDESWR
+181 NIPELNWNMYEES
-196 ENVNIEGNKL
+196 ENVIIEGNKL

-214 YGAVGIFPKLW
+214 YGSVGVFPKLW
-225 DMKNTGD
+225 DMKNTGQYSD
-232 HTSINVRVIQPATSI
+232 INIRVIQPATSI

-269 VLRSGYTTSPA
+269 VLRSGYTTAPA

-287 WKSSDETALLPMIGS
+287 WKSSDETAILPMIGS
-302 DIGKFNPVKAGT
+302 DIGKFNPVKTGT

-327 LKVTVIKPVEY
+327 LKVTVIKPVKY
-338 INPVGTVKVIKMY
+338 IEMVGSVKTIKMFL
-351 VGENLL
+351 GENLL
-357 DILPSGYKVM
+357 DILPAGYKVM
-367 PEDAA
+367 PEDAT
-372 DRSVRYEVNQSY
+372 DRSVHYEVNQSF

-396 YKYTDIFGNLYFNE
+396 YKYTDIFGDLYFNE

-416 LKSGRVRVTIRSVQN
+416 LKPGRVRVTIKSTQN
-431 PQASCEYEVIVK
+431 SRAYCEYEVIVK
-443 DGPTSIT
+443 RGPTSIT
-450 FKQEEMTFLLP
+450 SKQDEMTFMMP
-461 IKDTDKSD
+461 RKDTDKWD

-483 WPKYDENESYDKRS
+483 WPKYEENEEYDVYNTDLQISSPDKAIKLNYTFS
-497 TLLYIQFVKDVT
+497 T
-509 SDTEV
+509 
-514 ITLDYDFTE
+514 
-523 DKLSASIVN
+523 DKLEASIVEAGN
-532 AGRGSVGVIYLS
+532 ATIDISYTT
-544 ERTVA
+544 EHTVA
-549 SEEGLKNEEVE
+549 TEEGLKNDHLLLEKHFLVT
-560 IMKKFSVVVMES
+560 ILES
-572 LKGFN
+572 LKGFK
-577 VDNYVEMVSTE
+577 VEEYVSMASTE
-588 TRDFVLTPD
+588 TRNFVLTPD
-597 PVGAEVDPS
+597 PADAEVDPS
-606 RVEVTITPNS
+606 RVEVTIVDANV
-616 YLPEEWKSMVEIVP
+616 PEMWKSIVEIEP
-630 TDESKLN
+630 TDETKLN
-637 YTIIPHSVGRATIS
+637 YTINPRSVGTATIS
-651 VKLDGVEVATSNV
+651 VKLDGEEVATSFV
-664 LIGQRY
+664 SIGQRY

-682 AGGVRWNSPEY
+682 GGRVGWNSPEI

-704 EDALLHNDPEYGYF
+704 EDALLYNDPKYGYF
-718 GDLNSLGTGTC
+718 GDIYGLETGKC
-729 YKIKVKEEEPGL
+729 YKINVKNEEPGL
-741 LDLRIMYTGAYEDM
+741 LDLMIDYTGAYEDM
-755 QTHRQIVPMWNWLG
+755 KTYRQMVPKWSWLG
-769 NPYQYDHDINSVFST
+769 NPYQYNHDINEVFAT
-784 EDSNANN
+784 DIENENN
-791 FNVGDRIVSK
+791 FNEGDRIVSK
-801 DDGFA
+801 DYGFA
-806 EYNGEKWTGTLI
+806 EFVGGKWQGTLT
-818 TLHAGLGYMYFNAGS
+818 TLRAGEGYMFFNAGS
-833 ENVDMEYQ
+833 EDVNMNYK
-841 RESLMPQGTP
+841 RERELPQGTP
-851 VMNAPQ
+851 TMNAPQ
-857 HKQSVWT
+857 RKQTIWT

-870 ADNMTIVADLGNDYS
+870 ADNMTIVADLGNEYS

-890 VGAFVGDECR
+890 VGAFVGEECR
-900 GEGEMIDGK
+900 GEGEMIEGK

-922 SFKLH
+922 SFKLY

-938 EQMPFA
+938 EQLPFA

-949 LRAPQRLTVGG
+949 FRTPQRLTVGG
-960 IVTGITSADIAS
+960 IVTGITAADIAS
-972 SGIAIVD
+972 SGIAVVD

-986 MDVADII
+986 MDVADVI